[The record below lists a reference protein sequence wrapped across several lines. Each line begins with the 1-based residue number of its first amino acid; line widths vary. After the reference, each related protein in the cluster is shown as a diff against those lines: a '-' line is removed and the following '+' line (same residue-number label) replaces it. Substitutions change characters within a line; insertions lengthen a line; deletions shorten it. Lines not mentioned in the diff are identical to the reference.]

1 MPEIEGLQFNVTG
14 ESTKAQDSLQ
24 ATIDKLEA
32 LSAKLAETKK
42 SVSSLSK
49 SLSGLGQNKGLSS
62 FLSDLKKLTQS
73 RSLSTFTKQLKN
85 MQGEMNGIGQNIGA
99 GIVQGIVSSSA
110 QLSSVAREYIVN
122 PVVEAVR
129 SGFDV
134 HSPSRVMAAIGKFL
148 PAGLAKGI
156 AENTREPVS
165 AMLRVVQQVV
175 TAAETAKAKIDKAL
189 DSGIGGEALYKGSAK
204 TVEGVQSA
212 FAKIKQ
218 AAKEFN
224 RSGYSDSLG
233 STPLQGLHD
242 AFNNLPKTAQSAFA
256 KVKQQI
262 KDFDSSGYKGL
273 GDAPLQ
279 GLHDAFGSL
288 PAVAQTAFA
297 KVKLAE
303 RNFNRSGYTDSLT
316 GTPLQG
322 IHDAYINLPRA
333 AQTAFGKVVAVAKST
348 KAGLGKAIDDGVG
361 GEMLYK
367 GATKAVEGAQVA
379 FAKAKRVS
387 DGFSKGLAKTATS
400 AQSSFTK
407 IRHAARDFSTN
418 LGGYNG
424 LGDAPLQ
431 GLHDAFSKLPKVAQ
445 SAFAKVKQSSRDAL
459 GVTGRGAAALGS
471 RLKSVVVSTQ
481 DGKAGKP
488 QLRDWTRL
496 NALLGKVTANAGKA
510 GAAMH
515 RLAAAPVKKLL
526 SPLDAAQEKLKH
538 LKYAFATVLTYGT
551 IYRVVGLFKTGLTDG
566 LDNLYQYSLITGN
579 QFAASMD
586 RAATSLLFLKNS
598 IAAAA
603 APLVNALAPA
613 LDFVVDKVVT
623 LLNRFNQLV
632 SALSGKTTYTKAVKQ
647 QTKYAEAVK
656 DTSDAEDDAK
666 KKADE
671 LKRSLTSFDEIHALD
686 DNSNKDSSSNKKNDS
701 GTEIPD
707 YGGMFTEEKID
718 GGISDFAKNL
728 KDTINKGDWQSLG
741 KMLADKVNGAI
752 DAIDWQGTG
761 KKFGYG
767 LNGIIQ
773 TSYYFLKYTDFAKIG
788 SRFAQFLDMA
798 LAQVDFSKAGGLL
811 VRKFT
816 SLLDLIGGFLYGL
829 NWGLVTKSITDFWT
843 GFFDEWSA
851 WLDEHDWTDIG
862 EIFQRKLQQAIDNLD
877 FGAIASSFWTAVSKS
892 FRAAVDVNFGFY
904 DKISDELNAIMELF
918 GGAELALGA
927 VLCFSGA
934 NIPLG
939 LALMAFGAKNLIA
952 TAIVN
957 WGSIET
963 PVGKVLSTLQVILSG
978 AALVVGSLL
987 AFSGA
992 NIPLGIALMAAGAVN
1007 IASNA
1012 ALNWDGCS
1020 DKVKT
1025 VISTITGIV
1034 GGALLAIGAIMCFS
1048 GVAMP
1053 IGITLM
1059 AAGAAS
1065 LASSIALDWSK
1076 SAKGVQAAAGTIVSL
1091 AGKMSFAIGAILCFS
1106 GVGIPLGIAL
1116 MAAGIGAT
1124 VLGNSMNSQKG
1135 VDWGALGKKMVEVG
1149 EDVVLGFLKGLGW
1162 FVAHSPLEIAWTYIV
1177 KPLID
1182 AVKKKLGIH
1191 SPSTVFADIG
1201 INTVKGLLNGILDGM
1216 KGIADWVKTNVTD
1229 PIVNKAKEGWEDAK
1243 TSTKTAWRDICDS
1256 VKTKGDEM
1264 SRKAEDAFAK
1274 AARAAKTKMEDMQ
1287 NKVKN
1292 AIDKIKK
1299 FFDVTLGFKGIKLPS
1314 ISVSWDTAS
1323 AVGQALSKLG
1333 MPGVP
1338 NFHVNWNQYAKGGF
1352 PDEGELY
1359 VARENGS
1366 EMIGRMGNKNV
1377 VANNQQIIDGIAR
1390 GVASANSQQNALLRE
1405 QNELLRALLEKD
1417 TGISIGDITNAA
1429 RRQNQRMG
1437 KTVIPVG

>member
-24 ATIDKLEA
+24 STIDKLEA

-62 FLSDLKKLTQS
+62 FLSDLKKLMQS
-73 RSLSTFTKQLKN
+73 RSLSTFTKQLKS

-110 QLSSVAREYIVN
+110 QLSSVAREYIVD

-156 AENTREPVS
+156 VENTREPVS
-165 AMLRVVQQVV
+165 AMLRVVQKVV
-175 TAAETAKAKIDKAL
+175 AAAETAKTKIDKAI
-189 DSGIGGEALYKGSAK
+189 DSGAGGEALYKSATK
-204 TVEGVQSA
+204 TLAGVQSS
-212 FAKIKQ
+212 FAKVKQ
-218 AAKEFN
+218 QIKEFN
-224 RSGYSDSLG
+224 RSGYSDFLG

-242 AFNNLPKTAQSAFA
+242 AFNNLPKA
-256 KVKQQI
+256 
-262 KDFDSSGYKGL
+262 
-273 GDAPLQ
+273 
-279 GLHDAFGSL
+279 
-288 PAVAQTAFA
+288 
-297 KVKLAE
+297 
-303 RNFNRSGYTDSLT
+303 
-316 GTPLQG
+316 
-322 IHDAYINLPRA
+322 
-333 AQTAFGKVVAVAKST
+333 
-348 KAGLGKAIDDGVG
+348 
-361 GEMLYK
+361 
-367 GATKAVEGAQVA
+367 
-379 FAKAKRVS
+379 
-387 DGFSKGLAKTATS
+387 
-400 AQSSFTK
+400 
-407 IRHAARDFSTN
+407 
-418 LGGYNG
+418 
-424 LGDAPLQ
+424 
-431 GLHDAFSKLPKVAQ
+431 AQ

-459 GVTGRGAAALGS
+459 GKTKQGAAAIGA
-471 RLKSVVVSTQ
+471 RLKSAVVSTQ

-510 GAAMH
+510 GAAMR

-526 SPLDAAQEKLKH
+526 SPLGAAQEKLKH
-538 LKYAFATVLTYGT
+538 LKYAFATVITYGT
-551 IYRVVGLFKTGLTDG
+551 IYRVMGLFKTGLTDG

-586 RAATSLLFLKNS
+586 RAATSLLYLKNS
-598 IAAAA
+598 IGAAA
-603 APLVNALAPA
+603 APLINALAPA

-686 DNSNKDSSSNKKNDS
+686 DNSSKDSSSSKKNDS

-718 GGISDFAKNL
+718 GGIADFAKSL
-728 KDTINKGDWQSLG
+728 KDTIAKGDWQGLG
-741 KMLADKVNGAI
+741 KMLADKVNSTI
-752 DAIDWQGTG
+752 DAIDWQGAG

-788 SRFAQFLDMA
+788 NRFAQFLDMA

-862 EIFQRKLQQAIDNLD
+862 EIFQRKLQQAIDNLGMD
-877 FGAIASSFWTAVSKS
+877 DIASSFWRAFNKS
-892 FRAAVDVNFGFY
+892 VDAAVDFNNGFY
-904 DKISDELNAIMELF
+904 ENISQELNGIM
-918 GGAELALGA
+918 
-927 VLCFSGA
+927 
-934 NIPLG
+934 
-939 LALMAFGAKNLIA
+939 IA
-952 TAIVN
+952 
-957 WGSIET
+957 
-963 PVGKVLSTLQVILSG
+963 LSG
-978 AALVVGSLL
+978 AAVGVGAIL

-992 NIPLGIALMAAGAVN
+992 NITLGLAMMAWGGWEGYQAIKANWDSAMIDPVQKVVNTVLGILAPAQMAIGAILAFSGASLPLGIALMAAGAVEL
-1007 IASNA
+1007 ASIA
-1012 ALNWDGCS
+1012 ALNWSGLS
-1020 DKVKT
+1020 SNVKS
-1025 VISTITGIV
+1025 VISTIAAFA
-1034 GGALLAIGAIMCFS
+1034 GGALLAL
-1048 GVAMP
+1048 GVVLTMTGVMLP
-1053 IGITLM
+1053 LGIALI
-1059 AAGAAS
+1059 AAGA
-1065 LASSIALDWSK
+1065 IALVTSVALNWNKVKDGTS
-1076 SAKGVQAAAGTIVSL
+1076 GVLGTILSTASKALLPLGIIL
-1091 AGKMSFAIGAILCFS
+1091 ALTGVALPLGIALIAVGAISLVAQKKLNWDS
-1106 GVGIPLGIAL
+1106 IGDKIKSILGTILGVVSKALLPLGAFLALTGVALPLGIAL
-1116 MAAGIGAT
+1116 MAAG
-1124 VLGNSMNSQKG
+1124 
-1135 VDWGALGKKMVEVG
+1135 
-1149 EDVVLGFLKGLGW
+1149 
-1162 FVAHSPLEIAWTYIV
+1162 
-1177 KPLID
+1177 
-1182 AVKKKLGIH
+1182 AVSL
-1191 SPSTVFADIG
+1191 A
-1201 INTVKGLLNGILDGM
+1201 
-1216 KGIADWVKTNVTD
+1216 
-1229 PIVNKAKEGWEDAK
+1229 KAKKPDWDTMKKNVGSALDNAK
-1243 TSTKTAWRDICDS
+1243 KTADDKLSKLKKAFSDAADAASKAWGDI
-1256 VKTKGDEM
+1256 KL
-1264 SRKAEDAFAK
+1264 
-1274 AARAAKTKMEDMQ
+1274 
-1287 NKVKN
+1287 
-1292 AIDKIKK
+1292 K
-1299 FFDVTLGFKGIKLPS
+1299 FGQIKLPS
-1314 ISVSWDTAS
+1314 IKTIWS
-1323 AVGQALSKLG
+1323 AATGALAQFI
-1333 MPGVP
+1333 PGLP
-1338 NFHVNWNQYAKGGF
+1338 SFSLDWNYYAKGGF
-1352 PDEGELY
+1352 PDVGEMFI
-1359 VARENGS
+1359 ARENGA
-1366 EMIGRMGNKNV
+1366 EMVGRMGNKNA
-1377 VANNQQIIDGIAR
+1377 VANNEQIVEGIAR

>member
-62 FLSDLKKLTQS
+62 FLSDLKKLMQS
-73 RSLSTFTKQLKN
+73 RSLSTFTKQLKS

-156 AENTREPVS
+156 VENTREPVS

-175 TAAETAKAKIDKAL
+175 AAAETAKTKIDKAI
-189 DSGIGGEALYKGSAK
+189 DSGAGGEALYKGATK
-204 TVEGVQSA
+204 TIAGVQSA

-242 AFNNLPKTAQSAFA
+242 TFNNLPKAAQSAFA
-256 KVKQQI
+256 EIKQQI
-262 KDFDSSGYKGL
+262 KDFDASGYKGL

-279 GLHDAFGSL
+279 GLHDAFSKL
-288 PAVAQTAFA
+288 PKVAQAAFD

-303 RNFNRSGYTDSLT
+303 RNFNRGGYTDSLT

-333 AQTAFGKVVAVAKST
+333 AQTAFGKVVSAAKST
-348 KAGLGKAIDDGVG
+348 KTGLSKAIDDGVG

-387 DGFSKGLAKTATS
+387 EGFSKGLAKTATS
-400 AQSSFTK
+400 AQSSFAK
-407 IRHAARDFSTN
+407 IKHAARDFSTN

-431 GLHDAFSKLPKVAQ
+431 GLHDTFSKLPRAAQ
-445 SAFAKVKQSSRDAL
+445 TAFDKVKQAATNTGSALSRTINHAKRQSDLNAAF
-459 GVTGRGAAALGS
+459 GV
-471 RLKSVVVSTQ
+471 K
-481 DGKAGKP
+481 GKDTKP

-510 GAAMH
+510 GAAM
-515 RLAAAPVKKLL
+515 RRMATAPVKKLL

-551 IYRVVGLFKTGLTDG
+551 IYRVMGLFKTGLTDG

-586 RAATSLLFLKNS
+586 RAATSLLYLKNS
-598 IAAAA
+598 IGAAA
-603 APLVNALAPA
+603 APLINALAPA

-623 LLNRFNQLV
+623 LLNRFSQLV

-686 DNSNKDSSSNKKNDS
+686 DNSSKDSSSSKKNDS

-718 GGISDFAKNL
+718 GGIADFAKSL
-728 KDTINKGDWQSLG
+728 KDTIAKGDWQSLG
-741 KMLADKVNGAI
+741 KMLADRVNSTI
-752 DAIDWQGTG
+752 DAIDWQGAG

-788 SRFAQFLDMA
+788 NRFAQFLDMA

-862 EIFQRKLQQAIDNLD
+862 EIFQRKLQQAIDNLGMD
-877 FGAIASSFWTAVSKS
+877 DIASSFWRAFNKS
-892 FRAAVDVNFGFY
+892 VDAAVDFNNGFY
-904 DKISDELNAIMELF
+904 ENISQELNGIMV
-918 GGAELALGA
+918 A
-927 VLCFSGA
+927 
-934 NIPLG
+934 
-939 LALMAFGAKNLIA
+939 
-952 TAIVN
+952 
-957 WGSIET
+957 
-963 PVGKVLSTLQVILSG
+963 LSG
-978 AALVVGSLL
+978 AAVGVGAIL

-992 NIPLGIALMAAGAVN
+992 NITLGLAMMAWGGWEGYQAIKANWDSAMIDPVQKVVNTVLGILAPAQMAIGAILAFSGASLPLGIALMAAGAVEL
-1007 IASNA
+1007 ASIA
-1012 ALNWDGCS
+1012 ALNWSGLS
-1020 DKVKT
+1020 SNVKS
-1025 VISTITGIV
+1025 VISTIAAFA
-1034 GGALLAIGAIMCFS
+1034 GGALLAL
-1048 GVAMP
+1048 GVVLTMTGVMLP
-1053 IGITLM
+1053 LGIALI
-1059 AAGAAS
+1059 AAGA
-1065 LASSIALDWSK
+1065 IALVTSVALNWNKVKDGTS
-1076 SAKGVQAAAGTIVSL
+1076 GVLGTILSTASKALLPLGIIL
-1091 AGKMSFAIGAILCFS
+1091 ALTGVALPLGIALIAVGAISLVAQKKLNWDS
-1106 GVGIPLGIAL
+1106 IGDKIKSILGTILGVVSKALLPLGAFLALTGVALPLGIAL
-1116 MAAGIGAT
+1116 MAAG
-1124 VLGNSMNSQKG
+1124 
-1135 VDWGALGKKMVEVG
+1135 
-1149 EDVVLGFLKGLGW
+1149 
-1162 FVAHSPLEIAWTYIV
+1162 
-1177 KPLID
+1177 
-1182 AVKKKLGIH
+1182 AVSL
-1191 SPSTVFADIG
+1191 A
-1201 INTVKGLLNGILDGM
+1201 
-1216 KGIADWVKTNVTD
+1216 
-1229 PIVNKAKEGWEDAK
+1229 KAKKPDWDTMKKNVGSALDNAK
-1243 TSTKTAWRDICDS
+1243 KTADDKLSKLKKAFSDAADAASKAWGDI
-1256 VKTKGDEM
+1256 KL
-1264 SRKAEDAFAK
+1264 
-1274 AARAAKTKMEDMQ
+1274 
-1287 NKVKN
+1287 
-1292 AIDKIKK
+1292 K
-1299 FFDVTLGFKGIKLPS
+1299 FGQIKLPS
-1314 ISVSWDTAS
+1314 IKTIWS
-1323 AVGQALSKLG
+1323 AATGALAQFI
-1333 MPGVP
+1333 PGLP
-1338 NFHVNWNQYAKGGF
+1338 SFSLDWNYYAKGGF
-1352 PDEGELY
+1352 PDVGEMFI
-1359 VARENGS
+1359 ARENGA
-1366 EMIGRMGNKNV
+1366 EMVGRMGNKNA
-1377 VANNQQIIDGIAR
+1377 VANNEQIVEGIAR

>member
-73 RSLSTFTKQLKN
+73 RSLGTFTKQLKN
-85 MQGEMNGIGQNIGA
+85 MQHEMNGIGQNIGA

-148 PAGLAKGI
+148 SEGLAKGI
-156 AENTREPVS
+156 TSAATAPVRAMQSVVSKVS
-165 AMLRVVQQVV
+165 A
-175 TAAETAKAKIDKAL
+175 AAKGAVDK
-189 DSGIGGEALYKGSAK
+189 GVGGEALYRGCSGVAKAASGVKNRLSSALN
-204 TVEGVQSA
+204 GGA
-212 FAKIKQ
+212 
-218 AAKEFN
+218 
-224 RSGYSDSLG
+224 YSDRLG
-233 STPLQGLHD
+233 G
-242 AFNNLPKTAQSAFA
+242 A
-256 KVKQQI
+256 
-262 KDFDSSGYKGL
+262 
-273 GDAPLQ
+273 
-279 GLHDAFGSL
+279 
-288 PAVAQTAFA
+288 
-297 KVKLAE
+297 
-303 RNFNRSGYTDSLT
+303 
-316 GTPLQG
+316 PLQG
-322 IHDAYINLPRA
+322 IHNA
-333 AQTAFGKVVAVAKST
+333 ADTV
-348 KAGLGKAIDDGVG
+348 
-361 GEMLYK
+361 
-367 GATKAVEGAQVA
+367 
-379 FAKAKRVS
+379 
-387 DGFSKGLAKTATS
+387 LAKTASGVKALPGIFGS
-400 AQSSFTK
+400 AKSAISSS
-407 IRHAARDFSTN
+407 A
-418 LGGYNG
+418 
-424 LGDAPLQ
+424 
-431 GLHDAFSKLPKVAQ
+431 KLVAQ
-445 SAFAKVKQSSRDAL
+445 HVQEQK
-459 GVTGRGAAALGS
+459 G
-471 RLKSVVVSTQ
+471 
-481 DGKAGKP
+481 
-488 QLRDWTRL
+488 L
-496 NALLGKVTANAGKA
+496 NIHLGKTKTLLNGVGTGAKQTAAFMG
-510 GAAMH
+510 
-515 RLAAAPVKKLL
+515 RLASAPIKKLL
-526 SPLDAAQEKLKH
+526 SPLSAMQDKLKH
-538 LKYAFATVLTYGT
+538 IKYALLTVVTYGS
-551 IYRVVGLFKTGLTDG
+551 IYRIISLFKTGLTDG

-586 RAATSLLFLKNS
+586 RAATSLLYLKNS

-686 DNSNKDSSSNKKNDS
+686 DNSSKDSSSGKKNDS

-741 KMLADKVNGAI
+741 KMLADKVNSAI
-752 DAIDWQGTG
+752 DAIDWQGAG

-788 SRFAQFLDMA
+788 NRFAQFLDMA

-862 EIFQRKLQQAIDNLD
+862 EIFQRKLQQAIDNLGMD
-877 FGAIASSFWTAVSKS
+877 DIASSFWRAFNKS
-892 FRAAVDVNFGFY
+892 VDAAVDFNNGFY
-904 DKISDELNAIMELF
+904 ENISQELNGIM
-918 GGAELALGA
+918 
-927 VLCFSGA
+927 
-934 NIPLG
+934 
-939 LALMAFGAKNLIA
+939 IA
-952 TAIVN
+952 
-957 WGSIET
+957 
-963 PVGKVLSTLQVILSG
+963 LSG
-978 AALVVGSLL
+978 AAVGVGAIL

-992 NIPLGIALMAAGAVN
+992 NITLGLAMMAWGGWEGYQAIKANWDSAMIDPVQKVVNTVLGILAPAQMAIGAILAFSGASLPLGIALMAAGAVEL
-1007 IASNA
+1007 ASIA
-1012 ALNWDGCS
+1012 ALNWSGLS
-1020 DKVKT
+1020 SNVKS
-1025 VISTITGIV
+1025 VISTIAAFA
-1034 GGALLAIGAIMCFS
+1034 GGALLAL
-1048 GVAMP
+1048 GVVLTM
-1053 IGITLM
+1053 T
-1059 AAGAAS
+1059 
-1065 LASSIALDWSK
+1065 
-1076 SAKGVQAAAGTIVSL
+1076 GVML
-1091 AGKMSFAIGAILCFS
+1091 
-1106 GVGIPLGIAL
+1106 PLGIAL
-1116 MAAGIGAT
+1116 MAAGAI
-1124 VLGNSMNSQKG
+1124 
-1135 VDWGALGKKMVEVG
+1135 ALVTS
-1149 EDVVLGFLKGLGW
+1149 
-1162 FVAHSPLEIAWTYIV
+1162 VA
-1177 KPLID
+1177 
-1182 AVKKKLGIH
+1182 
-1191 SPSTVFADIG
+1191 
-1201 INTVKGLLNGILDGM
+1201 LN
-1216 KGIADWVKTNVTD
+1216 W
-1229 PIVNKAKEGWEDAK
+1229 
-1243 TSTKTAWRDICDS
+1243 
-1256 VKTKGDEM
+1256 
-1264 SRKAEDAFAK
+1264 
-1274 AARAAKTKMEDMQ
+1274 
-1287 NKVKN
+1287 NKVKDGTSGVLGTILSTASKALLPLGIILALTGVALPLGIALIAVG
-1292 AIDKIKK
+1292 AISLVAQKKLNWDSIGDKIKSILGTILGVVSKALLPLGAFLALTGVALPLGIALMAAGAVSLAKAKKPDWDTMKKNVGSALDNAKKTADDKLSKLKKAFSDAADAASKAWGDIKLK
-1299 FFDVTLGFKGIKLPS
+1299 FGQIKLPS
-1314 ISVSWDTAS
+1314 IKTIWS
-1323 AVGQALSKLG
+1323 AATGALAQFI
-1333 MPGVP
+1333 PGLP
-1338 NFHVNWNQYAKGGF
+1338 SFSLDWNYYAKGGF
-1352 PDEGELY
+1352 PDVGEMFI
-1359 VARENGS
+1359 ARENGS

>member
-14 ESTKAQDSLQ
+14 ESTKAQNSLQ

-73 RSLSTFTKQLKN
+73 RSLSTFTKQLKS

-110 QLSSVAREYIVN
+110 QLSSVAREYIVD

-156 AENTREPVS
+156 VENTREPVS

-175 TAAETAKAKIDKAL
+175 AAAETAKAKIDKAI
-189 DSGIGGEALYKGSAK
+189 DSGAGGEALYKGATK
-204 TVEGVQSA
+204 TIAGVQSA

-242 AFNNLPKTAQSAFA
+242 AF
-256 KVKQQI
+256 
-262 KDFDSSGYKGL
+262 
-273 GDAPLQ
+273 
-279 GLHDAFGSL
+279 
-288 PAVAQTAFA
+288 
-297 KVKLAE
+297 
-303 RNFNRSGYTDSLT
+303 
-316 GTPLQG
+316 
-322 IHDAYINLPRA
+322 
-333 AQTAFGKVVAVAKST
+333 
-348 KAGLGKAIDDGVG
+348 
-361 GEMLYK
+361 
-367 GATKAVEGAQVA
+367 
-379 FAKAKRVS
+379 
-387 DGFSKGLAKTATS
+387 
-400 AQSSFTK
+400 
-407 IRHAARDFSTN
+407 
-418 LGGYNG
+418 
-424 LGDAPLQ
+424 
-431 GLHDAFSKLPKVAQ
+431 SKLPKVAQ
-445 SAFAKVKQSSRDAL
+445 AAFDKVKLAATNTGSALSRTINHAKRQSDLNAAF
-459 GVTGRGAAALGS
+459 GV
-471 RLKSVVVSTQ
+471 K
-481 DGKAGKP
+481 GKDTKP

-510 GAAMH
+510 GAAMR
-515 RLAAAPVKKLL
+515 RLATAPVKKLL
-526 SPLDAAQEKLKH
+526 SPLDSAQEKLKH
-538 LKYAFATVLTYGT
+538 LKYAFATVITYGT
-551 IYRVVGLFKTGLTDG
+551 IYRVMGLFKTGLTDG

-586 RAATSLLFLKNS
+586 RAATSLLYLKNS

-603 APLVNALAPA
+603 APLINALAPA

-686 DNSNKDSSSNKKNDS
+686 DNSSKDSSSSKKNPS

-718 GGISDFAKNL
+718 GGIADFAKSL
-728 KDTINKGDWQSLG
+728 KDTIAKGDWQSLG
-741 KMLADKVNGAI
+741 KMLADKVNSTI
-752 DAIDWQGTG
+752 DAIDWQGAG

-773 TSYYFLKYTDFAKIG
+773 TAYYFLKYTDFVKIG
-788 SRFAQFLDMA
+788 NRFAQFLNAA
-798 LAQVDFSKAGGLL
+798 LGQVDFSIAGALM

-816 SLLDLIGGFLYGL
+816 SLLDLIGGFLGEL
-829 NWGLVTKSITDFWT
+829 DWGLVTKSISDFWIGYFNEITSWLDQYDWNQIGKIFAQKLHDAIVNMDVSGIANAIRQAFST
-843 GFFDEWSA
+843 GIKSALDFASGFDEIATKYDQLGDHSLKMA
-851 WLDEHDWTDIG
+851 ENVV
-862 EIFQRKLQQAIDNLD
+862 KA
-877 FGAIASSFWTAVSKS
+877 FGMIAGAMVVIKTIKTVTSILSPV
-892 FRAAVDVNFGFY
+892 
-904 DKISDELNAIMELF
+904 ISM
-918 GGAELALGA
+918 LGA
-927 VLCFSGA
+927 VPGLITTIVGA
-934 NIPLG
+934 VNPVTITITAV
-939 LALMAFGAKNLIA
+939 ALILTDLWRTSEGFRN
-952 TAIVN
+952 TV
-957 WGSIET
+957 IE
-963 PVGKVLSTLQVILSG
+963 VGKVLGSSIMDCLADLKDHFAWLLPKLQNLYEHVKPL
-978 AALVVGSLL
+978 LDLL
-987 AFSGA
+987 AR
-992 NIPLGIALMAAGAVN
+992 LAV
-1007 IASNA
+1007 
-1012 ALNWDGCS
+1012 
-1020 DKVKT
+1020 
-1025 VISTITGIV
+1025 IV
-1034 GGALLAIGAIMCFS
+1034 GGTLLNAGIHFITGFLDIAIDVLGLLADAICGVIDWFSGLGSTISQLPKMASDGFGKFKDIWANQIENVKKSWSDGWKNIKTSTSDTLNSLKDTAAKKLSEMAANAAAKFEDIYRSAKDKFS
-1048 GVAMP
+1048 GVRD
-1053 IGITLM
+1053 T
-1059 AAGAAS
+1059 AS
-1065 LASSIALDWSK
+1065 DMFGK
-1076 SAKGVQAAAGTIVSL
+1076 AK
-1091 AGKMSFAIGAILCFS
+1091 
-1106 GVGIPLGIAL
+1106 
-1116 MAAGIGAT
+1116 
-1124 VLGNSMNSQKG
+1124 
-1135 VDWGALGKKMVEVG
+1135 
-1149 EDVVLGFLKGLGW
+1149 
-1162 FVAHSPLEIAWTYIV
+1162 
-1177 KPLID
+1177 D
-1182 AVKKKLGIH
+1182 AV
-1191 SPSTVFADIG
+1191 
-1201 INTVKGLLNGILDGM
+1201 
-1216 KGIADWVKTNVTD
+1216 
-1229 PIVNKAKEGWEDAK
+1229 
-1243 TSTKTAWRDICDS
+1243 
-1256 VKTKGDEM
+1256 
-1264 SRKAEDAFAK
+1264 SRKL
-1274 AARAAKTKMEDMQ
+1274 EDM
-1287 NKVKN
+1287 KN
-1292 AIDKIKK
+1292 SVRSAIDKIKK
-1299 FFDVTLGFKGIKLPS
+1299 FFAVTIGFNGIKLPS

-1359 VARENGS
+1359 IARENGS

-1377 VANNQQIIDGIAR
+1377 VANNQQIIDGITR

>member
-85 MQGEMNGIGQNIGA
+85 MQHEMNDIGQNIGA

-129 SGFDV
+129 HGFDV

-175 TAAETAKAKIDKAL
+175 AAAETAKAKIDKAL

-242 AFNNLPKTAQSAFA
+242 AFNNLPKAAQSAFA
-256 KVKQQI
+256 KVKQAATNTGSELSRTINHAKRQS
-262 KDFDSSGYKGL
+262 DL
-273 GDAPLQ
+273 NA
-279 GLHDAFGSL
+279 AFG
-288 PAVAQTAFA
+288 
-297 KVKLAE
+297 VK
-303 RNFNRSGYTDSLT
+303 
-316 GTPLQG
+316 
-322 IHDAYINLPRA
+322 
-333 AQTAFGKVVAVAKST
+333 GKDT
-348 KAGLGKAIDDGVG
+348 
-361 GEMLYK
+361 
-367 GATKAVEGAQVA
+367 
-379 FAKAKRVS
+379 
-387 DGFSKGLAKTATS
+387 
-400 AQSSFTK
+400 
-407 IRHAARDFSTN
+407 
-418 LGGYNG
+418 
-424 LGDAPLQ
+424 
-431 GLHDAFSKLPKVAQ
+431 
-445 SAFAKVKQSSRDAL
+445 
-459 GVTGRGAAALGS
+459 
-471 RLKSVVVSTQ
+471 
-481 DGKAGKP
+481 KP
-488 QLRDWTRL
+488 QLREWARL

-510 GAAMH
+510 GTAMH

-551 IYRVVGLFKTGLTDG
+551 IYRVMGLFKTGLTDG

-586 RAATSLLFLKNS
+586 RAATSLLYLKNS

-686 DNSNKDSSSNKKNDS
+686 DNSSKDSSSSKKNDS

-741 KMLADKVNGAI
+741 KMLADKVNSAI
-752 DAIDWQGTG
+752 DAIDWQGAG

-788 SRFAQFLDMA
+788 NRFAQFLDMA

-811 VRKFT
+811 IRKFT

-843 GFFDEWSA
+843 GFFGEWSA

-862 EIFQRKLQQAIDNLD
+862 DVFQRKLQQAIDNLGMD
-877 FGAIASSFWTAVSKS
+877 DIASSFWRAFSKS
-892 FRAAVDVNFGFY
+892 VDAAVDFNNGFY
-904 DKISDELNAIMELF
+904 ENISQELNGIMVALSGAAVGVGAI
-918 GGAELALGA
+918 LA
-927 VLCFSGA
+927 FSGA

-939 LALMAFGAKNLIA
+939 LAMMAWGGWEGYQAIKANWDSAMIDPVQKVVNTILGILAPAQMVIGAI
-952 TAIVN
+952 
-957 WGSIET
+957 
-963 PVGKVLSTLQVILSG
+963 
-978 AALVVGSLL
+978 L

-992 NIPLGIALMAAGAVN
+992 SLPLGVALMAAGAVEL
-1007 IASNA
+1007 AA
-1012 ALNWDGCS
+1012 TVALNWDS
-1020 DKVKT
+1020 LPNKVKA
-1025 VISTITGIV
+1025 VIGGLASFA
-1034 GGALLAIGAIMCFS
+1034 GGALLGLGIILAATGVALPVGVALIAAGAVSLATAVALNWGTMTKGVSGVLGMILGIASKAIIPIGVILAFS
-1048 GVAMP
+1048 GVATP
-1053 IGITLM
+1053 LGIALI
-1059 AAGAAS
+1059 AAGAVTWA
-1065 LASSIALDWSK
+1065 AQKKVDWDCVGDKIKKIFSTIFSFLK
-1076 SAKGVQAAAGTIVSL
+1076 TTAFMTIGV
-1091 AGKMSFAIGAILCFS
+1091 MLCLS
-1106 GVGIPLGIAL
+1106 GVGIPLGLAL
-1116 MAAGIGAT
+1116 IKKGADSWIS
-1124 VLGNSMNSQKG
+1124 GKDPDWDCMNRN
-1135 VDWGALGKKMVEVG
+1135 VGKSL
-1149 EDVVLGFLKGLGW
+1149 D
-1162 FVAHSPLEIAWTYIV
+1162 
-1177 KPLID
+1177 
-1182 AVKKKLGIH
+1182 
-1191 SPSTVFADIG
+1191 
-1201 INTVKGLLNGILDGM
+1201 NTN
-1216 KGIADWVKTNVTD
+1216 
-1229 PIVNKAKEGWEDAK
+1229 
-1243 TSTKTAWRDICDS
+1243 KTADS
-1256 VKTKGDEM
+1256 KMTKLMKTISG
-1264 SRKAEDAFAK
+1264 
-1274 AARAAKTKMEDMQ
+1274 
-1287 NKVKN
+1287 

>member
-32 LSAKLAETKK
+32 LSAKLAEAKK

-62 FLSDLKKLTQS
+62 FLSDLKKLMQS
-73 RSLSTFTKQLKN
+73 RSLSTFTKQLKS

-110 QLSSVAREYIVN
+110 QLSSVAREYIVD

-156 AENTREPVS
+156 VENTREPVS
-165 AMLRVVQQVV
+165 AMLRVVQKVV
-175 TAAETAKAKIDKAL
+175 AAAETAKTKIDKAI
-189 DSGIGGEALYKGSAK
+189 DSGAGGEALYKGATK
-204 TVEGVQSA
+204 TLAGVQSS

-218 AAKEFN
+218 QIKEFN
-224 RSGYSDSLG
+224 RSGYSDFLG

-242 AFNNLPKTAQSAFA
+242 AFNNLPKAAQSAFA
-256 KVKQQI
+256 KIKQQI
-262 KDFDSSGYKGL
+262 KDFDASGYKGL

-279 GLHDAFGSL
+279 GLHDAFSKL
-288 PAVAQTAFA
+288 PKVAQAAFD

-303 RNFNRSGYTDSLT
+303 RNFNRGGYTDSLT

-333 AQTAFGKVVAVAKST
+333 AQTAFGKVVSVAKST
-348 KAGLGKAIDDGVG
+348 KTGLSKAIDDGVG

-367 GATKAVEGAQVA
+367 GATKAVEGAQLA

-400 AQSSFTK
+400 AQSSFAK
-407 IRHAARDFSTN
+407 IKHAARDFSTN

-431 GLHDAFSKLPKVAQ
+431 GLHDTFSKLPRAAQ
-445 SAFAKVKQSSRDAL
+445 TAFDKVKQAATNTGSALSRTINHDKRQSDLNAAF
-459 GVTGRGAAALGS
+459 GV
-471 RLKSVVVSTQ
+471 K
-481 DGKAGKP
+481 GKDTKP

-510 GAAMH
+510 GAAMR

-526 SPLDAAQEKLKH
+526 SPLGAAQEKLKH
-538 LKYAFATVLTYGT
+538 LKYAFATVITYGT
-551 IYRVVGLFKTGLTDG
+551 IYRVMGLFKTGLTDG

-586 RAATSLLFLKNS
+586 RAATSLLYLKNS
-598 IAAAA
+598 IGAAA
-603 APLVNALAPA
+603 APLINALAPA

-686 DNSNKDSSSNKKNDS
+686 DNSSKDSSSSKKNDS

-718 GGISDFAKNL
+718 GGIADFAKSL
-728 KDTINKGDWQSLG
+728 KDTIAKGDWQGLG
-741 KMLADKVNGAI
+741 KMLADKVNSTI
-752 DAIDWQGTG
+752 DAIDWQGAG

-788 SRFAQFLDMA
+788 NRFAQFLDMA

-862 EIFQRKLQQAIDNLD
+862 EIFQRKLQQAIDNLGMD
-877 FGAIASSFWTAVSKS
+877 DIASSFWRAFNKS
-892 FRAAVDVNFGFY
+892 VDAAVDFNNGFY
-904 DKISDELNAIMELF
+904 ENISQELNGIM
-918 GGAELALGA
+918 
-927 VLCFSGA
+927 
-934 NIPLG
+934 
-939 LALMAFGAKNLIA
+939 IA
-952 TAIVN
+952 
-957 WGSIET
+957 
-963 PVGKVLSTLQVILSG
+963 LSG
-978 AALVVGSLL
+978 AAVGVGAIL

-992 NIPLGIALMAAGAVN
+992 NITLGLAMMAWGGWEGYQAIKANWDSAMIDPVQKVVNTVLGILAPAQMAIGAILAFSGASLPLGIALMAAGAVEL
-1007 IASNA
+1007 ASIA
-1012 ALNWDGCS
+1012 ALNWSGLS
-1020 DKVKT
+1020 SNVKS
-1025 VISTITGIV
+1025 VISTIAAFA
-1034 GGALLAIGAIMCFS
+1034 GGALLAL
-1048 GVAMP
+1048 GVVLTMTGVMLP
-1053 IGITLM
+1053 LGIALI
-1059 AAGAAS
+1059 AAGA
-1065 LASSIALDWSK
+1065 IALVTSVALNWNKVKDGTS
-1076 SAKGVQAAAGTIVSL
+1076 GVLGTILSTASKALLPLGIIL
-1091 AGKMSFAIGAILCFS
+1091 ALTGVALPLGIALIAVGAISLVAQKKLNWDS
-1106 GVGIPLGIAL
+1106 IGDKIKSILGTILGVVSKALLPLGAFLALTGVALPLGIAL
-1116 MAAGIGAT
+1116 MAAG
-1124 VLGNSMNSQKG
+1124 
-1135 VDWGALGKKMVEVG
+1135 
-1149 EDVVLGFLKGLGW
+1149 
-1162 FVAHSPLEIAWTYIV
+1162 
-1177 KPLID
+1177 
-1182 AVKKKLGIH
+1182 AVSL
-1191 SPSTVFADIG
+1191 A
-1201 INTVKGLLNGILDGM
+1201 
-1216 KGIADWVKTNVTD
+1216 
-1229 PIVNKAKEGWEDAK
+1229 KAKKPDWDTMKKNVGSALDNAK
-1243 TSTKTAWRDICDS
+1243 KTADDKLSKLKKAFSDAADAASKAWGDI
-1256 VKTKGDEM
+1256 KL
-1264 SRKAEDAFAK
+1264 
-1274 AARAAKTKMEDMQ
+1274 
-1287 NKVKN
+1287 
-1292 AIDKIKK
+1292 K
-1299 FFDVTLGFKGIKLPS
+1299 FGQIKLPS
-1314 ISVSWDTAS
+1314 IKTIWS
-1323 AVGQALSKLG
+1323 AATGALAQFI
-1333 MPGVP
+1333 PGLP
-1338 NFHVNWNQYAKGGF
+1338 SFSLDWNYYAKGGF
-1352 PDEGELY
+1352 PDVGEMFI
-1359 VARENGS
+1359 ARENGA
-1366 EMIGRMGNKNV
+1366 EMVGRMGNKNA
-1377 VANNQQIIDGIAR
+1377 VANNEQIVEGIAR

>member
-73 RSLSTFTKQLKN
+73 RSLSTFTKQLKS
-85 MQGEMNGIGQNIGA
+85 MQHEMNGIGQNIGA

-156 AENTREPVS
+156 VENTREPVS

-175 TAAETAKAKIDKAL
+175 AAAETAKAKIDKAL
-189 DSGIGGEALYKGSAK
+189 DSGAGGEALYKSATK
-204 TVEGVQSA
+204 TIAGVQSA
-212 FAKIKQ
+212 FAKVKQ
-218 AAKEFN
+218 QIKEFN

-242 AFNNLPKTAQSAFA
+242 TFSK
-256 KVKQQI
+256 I
-262 KDFDSSGYKGL
+262 
-273 GDAPLQ
+273 
-279 GLHDAFGSL
+279 
-288 PAVAQTAFA
+288 
-297 KVKLAE
+297 
-303 RNFNRSGYTDSLT
+303 
-316 GTPLQG
+316 
-322 IHDAYINLPRA
+322 PRA
-333 AQTAFGKVVAVAKST
+333 AQTAFGKVKQA
-348 KAGLGKAIDDGVG
+348 
-361 GEMLYK
+361 
-367 GATKAVEGAQVA
+367 ATNTGSALSRTTNH
-379 FAKAKRVS
+379 AKRQS
-387 DGFSKGLAKTATS
+387 DLNAAFGAKGK
-400 AQSSFTK
+400 
-407 IRHAARDFSTN
+407 
-418 LGGYNG
+418 
-424 LGDAPLQ
+424 DA
-431 GLHDAFSKLPKVAQ
+431 
-445 SAFAKVKQSSRDAL
+445 
-459 GVTGRGAAALGS
+459 
-471 RLKSVVVSTQ
+471 
-481 DGKAGKP
+481 KP

-510 GAAMH
+510 GAAMC
-515 RLAAAPVKKLL
+515 RLAAAPVKRLL

-551 IYRVVGLFKTGLTDG
+551 IYRVMGLFKTGLTDG

-586 RAATSLLFLKNS
+586 RAATSLQYLKNS

-603 APLVNALAPA
+603 APLINALAPA

-686 DNSNKDSSSNKKNDS
+686 DNSSKDSSSNKKNPS

-741 KMLADKVNGAI
+741 KMLADKVNSTI
-752 DAIDWQGTG
+752 DAIDWPGAG

-773 TSYYFLKYTDFAKIG
+773 TAYYFLKYTDFVKIG
-788 SRFAQFLDMA
+788 NRFAQFLNAA
-798 LAQVDFSKAGGLL
+798 LGQVDFSIAGALM

-816 SLLDLIGGFLYGL
+816 ALLDLLGGFLGEL
-829 NWGLVTKSITDFWT
+829 DWGLVTKSISDFWIGYFNEITSWLDQYDWNQIGKIFAQKLHDAIVNMDVSGIANAIRQAFST
-843 GFFDEWSA
+843 GIKSALDFASGFDEIA
-851 WLDEHDWTDIG
+851 TKYDQLGDHALKMAENVV
-862 EIFQRKLQQAIDNLD
+862 KA
-877 FGAIASSFWTAVSKS
+877 FGMIAGAMVVIKTIKTVTSILSPV
-892 FRAAVDVNFGFY
+892 
-904 DKISDELNAIMELF
+904 ISM
-918 GGAELALGA
+918 LGA
-927 VLCFSGA
+927 VPGLITTIVGA
-934 NIPLG
+934 VNPVTITITAV
-939 LALMAFGAKNLIA
+939 ALILTDLWRTSEGFRN
-952 TAIVN
+952 TV
-957 WGSIET
+957 IE
-963 PVGKVLSTLQVILSG
+963 VGKVLGSSIMDCLADLKDHFAWLLPKLQNLYEHVKPL
-978 AALVVGSLL
+978 LDLL
-987 AFSGA
+987 AR
-992 NIPLGIALMAAGAVN
+992 LAV
-1007 IASNA
+1007 
-1012 ALNWDGCS
+1012 
-1020 DKVKT
+1020 
-1025 VISTITGIV
+1025 IV
-1034 GGALLAIGAIMCFS
+1034 GGTLLNAGIHFITGFLDIAIDVLGLLADAICGVIDWFSGLGSTISQLPKMASDGFGKFKDIWANQIEYVKKSWSDGWKNIKTSTSDTLNSLKDTAAKKLSEMAANAAAKFGDIYRSAKDKFS
-1048 GVAMP
+1048 GVRD
-1053 IGITLM
+1053 T
-1059 AAGAAS
+1059 AS
-1065 LASSIALDWSK
+1065 DMFGK
-1076 SAKGVQAAAGTIVSL
+1076 AK
-1091 AGKMSFAIGAILCFS
+1091 
-1106 GVGIPLGIAL
+1106 
-1116 MAAGIGAT
+1116 
-1124 VLGNSMNSQKG
+1124 
-1135 VDWGALGKKMVEVG
+1135 
-1149 EDVVLGFLKGLGW
+1149 
-1162 FVAHSPLEIAWTYIV
+1162 
-1177 KPLID
+1177 D
-1182 AVKKKLGIH
+1182 AV
-1191 SPSTVFADIG
+1191 
-1201 INTVKGLLNGILDGM
+1201 
-1216 KGIADWVKTNVTD
+1216 
-1229 PIVNKAKEGWEDAK
+1229 
-1243 TSTKTAWRDICDS
+1243 
-1256 VKTKGDEM
+1256 
-1264 SRKAEDAFAK
+1264 SRKL
-1274 AARAAKTKMEDMQ
+1274 EDM
-1287 NKVKN
+1287 KN
-1292 AIDKIKK
+1292 AVRSAIDKIKN
-1299 FFDVTLGFKGIKLPS
+1299 FFNITLGFKGIKLPS

-1359 VARENGS
+1359 IARENGS

-1377 VANNQQIIDGIAR
+1377 VANNQQIIDGITR

>member
-24 ATIDKLEA
+24 STIDKLEA

-62 FLSDLKKLTQS
+62 FLSDLKKLMQS
-73 RSLSTFTKQLKN
+73 RSLSTFTKQLKS

-110 QLSSVAREYIVN
+110 QLSSVAREYIVD

-156 AENTREPVS
+156 VENTREPVS
-165 AMLRVVQQVV
+165 AMLRVVQKVV
-175 TAAETAKAKIDKAL
+175 AAAETAKTKIDKAI
-189 DSGIGGEALYKGSAK
+189 DSGAGGEALYKGATK
-204 TVEGVQSA
+204 TLAGVQSS

-218 AAKEFN
+218 QIKEFN
-224 RSGYSDSLG
+224 RSGYSDFLG

-242 AFNNLPKTAQSAFA
+242 AFNNLPKAAQSAFA
-256 KVKQQI
+256 KIKQQI
-262 KDFDSSGYKGL
+262 KDFDASGYKGL

-279 GLHDAFGSL
+279 GLHDAFSKL
-288 PAVAQTAFA
+288 PKVAQAAFD

-303 RNFNRSGYTDSLT
+303 RNFNRGGYTDSLT

-333 AQTAFGKVVAVAKST
+333 AQTAFGKVVSVAKST
-348 KAGLGKAIDDGVG
+348 KTGLSKAIDDGVG

-367 GATKAVEGAQVA
+367 GATKAVEGAQLA

-400 AQSSFTK
+400 AQSSFAK
-407 IRHAARDFSTN
+407 IKHAARDFSTN

-431 GLHDAFSKLPKVAQ
+431 GLHDTFSKLPRAAQ
-445 SAFAKVKQSSRDAL
+445 TAFDKVKQAATNTGSALSRTINHAKRQSDLNAAF
-459 GVTGRGAAALGS
+459 GV
-471 RLKSVVVSTQ
+471 K
-481 DGKAGKP
+481 GKDTKP

-510 GAAMH
+510 GAAMR

-526 SPLDAAQEKLKH
+526 SPLGAAQEKLKH
-538 LKYAFATVLTYGT
+538 LKYAFATVITYGT
-551 IYRVVGLFKTGLTDG
+551 IYRVMGLFKTGLTDG

-586 RAATSLLFLKNS
+586 RAATSLLYLKNS
-598 IAAAA
+598 IGAAA
-603 APLVNALAPA
+603 APLINALAPA

-686 DNSNKDSSSNKKNDS
+686 DNSSKDSSSSKKNDS

-718 GGISDFAKNL
+718 GGIADFAKSL
-728 KDTINKGDWQSLG
+728 KDTIAKGDWQGLG
-741 KMLADKVNGAI
+741 KMLADKVNSTI
-752 DAIDWQGTG
+752 DAIDWQGAG

-788 SRFAQFLDMA
+788 NRFAQFLDMA

-862 EIFQRKLQQAIDNLD
+862 EIFQRKLQQAIDNLGMD
-877 FGAIASSFWTAVSKS
+877 DIASSFWRAFNKS
-892 FRAAVDVNFGFY
+892 VDAAVDFNNGFY
-904 DKISDELNAIMELF
+904 ENISQELNGIM
-918 GGAELALGA
+918 
-927 VLCFSGA
+927 
-934 NIPLG
+934 
-939 LALMAFGAKNLIA
+939 IA
-952 TAIVN
+952 
-957 WGSIET
+957 
-963 PVGKVLSTLQVILSG
+963 LSG
-978 AALVVGSLL
+978 AAVGVGAIL

-992 NIPLGIALMAAGAVN
+992 NITLGLAMMAWGGWEGYQAIKANWDSAMIDPVQKVVNTVLGILAPAQMAIGAILAFSGASLPLGIALMAAGAVEL
-1007 IASNA
+1007 ASIA
-1012 ALNWDGCS
+1012 ALNWSGLS
-1020 DKVKT
+1020 SNVKS
-1025 VISTITGIV
+1025 VISTIAAFA
-1034 GGALLAIGAIMCFS
+1034 GGALLAL
-1048 GVAMP
+1048 GVVLTMTGVMLP
-1053 IGITLM
+1053 LGIALI
-1059 AAGAAS
+1059 AAGA
-1065 LASSIALDWSK
+1065 IALVTSVALNWNKVKDGTS
-1076 SAKGVQAAAGTIVSL
+1076 GVLGTILSTASKALLPLGIIL
-1091 AGKMSFAIGAILCFS
+1091 ALTGVALPLGIALIAVGAISLVAQKKLNWDS
-1106 GVGIPLGIAL
+1106 IGDKIKSILGTILGVVSKALLPLGAFLALTGVALPLGIAL
-1116 MAAGIGAT
+1116 MAAG
-1124 VLGNSMNSQKG
+1124 
-1135 VDWGALGKKMVEVG
+1135 
-1149 EDVVLGFLKGLGW
+1149 
-1162 FVAHSPLEIAWTYIV
+1162 
-1177 KPLID
+1177 
-1182 AVKKKLGIH
+1182 AVSL
-1191 SPSTVFADIG
+1191 A
-1201 INTVKGLLNGILDGM
+1201 
-1216 KGIADWVKTNVTD
+1216 
-1229 PIVNKAKEGWEDAK
+1229 KAKKPDWDTMKKNVGSALDNAK
-1243 TSTKTAWRDICDS
+1243 KTADDKLSKLKKAFSDAADAASKAWGDI
-1256 VKTKGDEM
+1256 KL
-1264 SRKAEDAFAK
+1264 
-1274 AARAAKTKMEDMQ
+1274 
-1287 NKVKN
+1287 
-1292 AIDKIKK
+1292 K
-1299 FFDVTLGFKGIKLPS
+1299 FGQIKLPS
-1314 ISVSWDTAS
+1314 IKTIWS
-1323 AVGQALSKLG
+1323 AATGALAQFI
-1333 MPGVP
+1333 PGLP
-1338 NFHVNWNQYAKGGF
+1338 SFSLDWNYYAKGGF
-1352 PDEGELY
+1352 PDVGEMFI
-1359 VARENGS
+1359 ARENGA
-1366 EMIGRMGNKNV
+1366 EMVGRMGNKNAV
-1377 VANNQQIIDGIAR
+1377 TNNEQIVEGIAR

>member
-73 RSLSTFTKQLKN
+73 RSLSTFTKQLKS

-156 AENTREPVS
+156 VENTREPVS
-165 AMLRVVQQVV
+165 AMLRVVQKVV
-175 TAAETAKAKIDKAL
+175 AAAETAKTKIDKAI
-189 DSGIGGEALYKGSAK
+189 DSGAGGEALYKGATK
-204 TVEGVQSA
+204 TIAGVQSA

-242 AFNNLPKTAQSAFA
+242 TFNNLPKAAPSAFA
-256 KVKQQI
+256 EIKQQI
-262 KDFDSSGYKGL
+262 KDFDASGYK
-273 GDAPLQ
+273 
-279 GLHDAFGSL
+279 
-288 PAVAQTAFA
+288 
-297 KVKLAE
+297 
-303 RNFNRSGYTDSLT
+303 
-316 GTPLQG
+316 
-322 IHDAYINLPRA
+322 
-333 AQTAFGKVVAVAKST
+333 
-348 KAGLGKAIDDGVG
+348 
-361 GEMLYK
+361 
-367 GATKAVEGAQVA
+367 
-379 FAKAKRVS
+379 
-387 DGFSKGLAKTATS
+387 
-400 AQSSFTK
+400 
-407 IRHAARDFSTN
+407 
-418 LGGYNG
+418 G

-445 SAFAKVKQSSRDAL
+445 AAFDKVKQAATNTGSALSRTINHAKRQSDLNAAF
-459 GVTGRGAAALGS
+459 GV
-471 RLKSVVVSTQ
+471 K
-481 DGKAGKP
+481 GKDTKP

-510 GAAMH
+510 GAAMR

-526 SPLDAAQEKLKH
+526 SPLGAAQEKLKH
-538 LKYAFATVLTYGT
+538 LKYAFATVITYGT
-551 IYRVVGLFKTGLTDG
+551 IYRVMGLFKTGLTDG

-586 RAATSLLFLKNS
+586 RAATSLLYLKNS

-603 APLVNALAPA
+603 APLINALAPA

-686 DNSNKDSSSNKKNDS
+686 DNSSKDSSSSKKNPS

-718 GGISDFAKNL
+718 GGIADFAKSL
-728 KDTINKGDWQSLG
+728 KDTIAKGDWQGLG
-741 KMLADKVNGAI
+741 KMLADKVNSTI
-752 DAIDWQGTG
+752 DAIDWQGAG

-788 SRFAQFLDMA
+788 NRFAQFLDMA

-877 FGAIASSFWTAVSKS
+877 FDAIASSFWTAVSKS
-892 FRAAVDVNFGFY
+892 FRASVDVNFGFY

-939 LALMAFGAKNLIA
+939 LVLMAFGAKNLIA

-1162 FVAHSPLEIAWTYIV
+1162 FGAHNPLEIAWTYIV
-1177 KPLID
+1177 EPLID

-1264 SRKAEDAFAK
+1264 SRKAEDAFTK

-1299 FFDVTLGFKGIKLPS
+1299 FFAVTLGFKGIKLPS

-1338 NFHVNWNQYAKGGF
+1338 NFHVNWNQYAEGGF

-1359 VARENGS
+1359 IARENGS

-1377 VANNQQIIDGIAR
+1377 VANNQQIIDGITR

>member
-73 RSLSTFTKQLKN
+73 RSLSTFTKQLKS

-110 QLSSVAREYIVN
+110 QLSSVAREYIVD

-156 AENTREPVS
+156 VENTREPVS
-165 AMLRVVQQVV
+165 AMLRVVQKVV
-175 TAAETAKAKIDKAL
+175 AAAETAKAKIDKAIE
-189 DSGIGGEALYKGSAK
+189 SGAGGEALYKGATK
-204 TVEGVQSA
+204 TIAGVQSA

-242 AFNNLPKTAQSAFA
+242 AF
-256 KVKQQI
+256 
-262 KDFDSSGYKGL
+262 
-273 GDAPLQ
+273 
-279 GLHDAFGSL
+279 
-288 PAVAQTAFA
+288 
-297 KVKLAE
+297 
-303 RNFNRSGYTDSLT
+303 
-316 GTPLQG
+316 
-322 IHDAYINLPRA
+322 
-333 AQTAFGKVVAVAKST
+333 
-348 KAGLGKAIDDGVG
+348 
-361 GEMLYK
+361 
-367 GATKAVEGAQVA
+367 
-379 FAKAKRVS
+379 
-387 DGFSKGLAKTATS
+387 
-400 AQSSFTK
+400 
-407 IRHAARDFSTN
+407 
-418 LGGYNG
+418 
-424 LGDAPLQ
+424 
-431 GLHDAFSKLPKVAQ
+431 SKLPKVAQ
-445 SAFAKVKQSSRDAL
+445 AAFDKVKLAATNTGSALSRTINHAKRQSDLNAAF
-459 GVTGRGAAALGS
+459 GV
-471 RLKSVVVSTQ
+471 K
-481 DGKAGKP
+481 GKDTKP

-510 GAAMH
+510 GAAMR

-526 SPLDAAQEKLKH
+526 SPLGAAQEKLKH
-538 LKYAFATVLTYGT
+538 LKYAFATVITYGT
-551 IYRVVGLFKTGLTDG
+551 IYRVMGLFKTGLTDG

-586 RAATSLLFLKNS
+586 RAATSLLYLKNS
-598 IAAAA
+598 IGAAA
-603 APLVNALAPA
+603 APLINALAPA

-686 DNSNKDSSSNKKNDS
+686 DNSSKDSSSSKKNPS

-718 GGISDFAKNL
+718 GGIADFAKSL
-728 KDTINKGDWQSLG
+728 KDTIAKGDWQGLG
-741 KMLADKVNGAI
+741 KMLTDKVNSTI
-752 DAIDWQGTG
+752 DAIDWQGAG

-773 TSYYFLKYTDFAKIG
+773 TAYYFLKYTDFVKIG
-788 SRFAQFLDMA
+788 NRFAQFLNAA
-798 LAQVDFSKAGGLL
+798 LGQVDFSIAGALM

-816 SLLDLIGGFLYGL
+816 SLLDLIGGFLGEL
-829 NWGLVTKSITDFWT
+829 DWGLVTKSISDFWIGYFNEITSWLDQYDWNQIGKIFAQKLHDAIVNMDVSGIANAIRQAFST
-843 GFFDEWSA
+843 GIKSALDFASGFDEIATKYDQLGDHSLKMA
-851 WLDEHDWTDIG
+851 ENVVKAFSMI
-862 EIFQRKLQQAIDNLD
+862 A
-877 FGAIASSFWTAVSKS
+877 GAMVVIKTIKTVTSILSPV
-892 FRAAVDVNFGFY
+892 
-904 DKISDELNAIMELF
+904 ISM
-918 GGAELALGA
+918 LGA
-927 VLCFSGA
+927 VPGLITTIVGA
-934 NIPLG
+934 VNPVTITITAV
-939 LALMAFGAKNLIA
+939 ALILTDLWRTSEGFRN
-952 TAIVN
+952 TV
-957 WGSIET
+957 IE
-963 PVGKVLSTLQVILSG
+963 VGKVLGSSIMDCLADLKDHFAWLLPKLQNLYEHVKPL
-978 AALVVGSLL
+978 LDLL
-987 AFSGA
+987 AR
-992 NIPLGIALMAAGAVN
+992 LAV
-1007 IASNA
+1007 
-1012 ALNWDGCS
+1012 
-1020 DKVKT
+1020 
-1025 VISTITGIV
+1025 IV
-1034 GGALLAIGAIMCFS
+1034 GGTLLNAGIHFITGFLDIAIDVLGLLADAICGVIDWFSGLGSTISQLPKMASDGFGKFKDIWANQIESVKKSWSDGWKNIKTSTSDTLNSLKDTAAKKLSEMAANAAAKFGDIYRSAKDKFS
-1048 GVAMP
+1048 GVRD
-1053 IGITLM
+1053 T
-1059 AAGAAS
+1059 AS
-1065 LASSIALDWSK
+1065 DMFGK
-1076 SAKGVQAAAGTIVSL
+1076 AK
-1091 AGKMSFAIGAILCFS
+1091 
-1106 GVGIPLGIAL
+1106 
-1116 MAAGIGAT
+1116 
-1124 VLGNSMNSQKG
+1124 
-1135 VDWGALGKKMVEVG
+1135 
-1149 EDVVLGFLKGLGW
+1149 
-1162 FVAHSPLEIAWTYIV
+1162 
-1177 KPLID
+1177 D
-1182 AVKKKLGIH
+1182 AV
-1191 SPSTVFADIG
+1191 
-1201 INTVKGLLNGILDGM
+1201 
-1216 KGIADWVKTNVTD
+1216 
-1229 PIVNKAKEGWEDAK
+1229 
-1243 TSTKTAWRDICDS
+1243 
-1256 VKTKGDEM
+1256 
-1264 SRKAEDAFAK
+1264 SRKL
-1274 AARAAKTKMEDMQ
+1274 EDM
-1287 NKVKN
+1287 KN
-1292 AIDKIKK
+1292 AVRSAIDKIKK
-1299 FFDVTLGFKGIKLPS
+1299 FFAVTLGFKGIKLPS

-1359 VARENGS
+1359 IARENGS
-1366 EMIGRMGNKNV
+1366 EMIGRMGNKNA
-1377 VANNQQIIDGIAR
+1377 VANNEQIVEGIAR

>member
-73 RSLSTFTKQLKN
+73 RSLSTFTKQLKS

-156 AENTREPVS
+156 VENTREPVS
-165 AMLRVVQQVV
+165 AMLRVVQKVV
-175 TAAETAKAKIDKAL
+175 AAAETAKAKIDKAI
-189 DSGIGGEALYKGSAK
+189 DSGAGGEALYKGATK
-204 TVEGVQSA
+204 TIAGVQSA

-242 AFNNLPKTAQSAFA
+242 AFNNLPKA
-256 KVKQQI
+256 
-262 KDFDSSGYKGL
+262 
-273 GDAPLQ
+273 
-279 GLHDAFGSL
+279 
-288 PAVAQTAFA
+288 
-297 KVKLAE
+297 
-303 RNFNRSGYTDSLT
+303 
-316 GTPLQG
+316 
-322 IHDAYINLPRA
+322 
-333 AQTAFGKVVAVAKST
+333 
-348 KAGLGKAIDDGVG
+348 
-361 GEMLYK
+361 
-367 GATKAVEGAQVA
+367 
-379 FAKAKRVS
+379 
-387 DGFSKGLAKTATS
+387 
-400 AQSSFTK
+400 
-407 IRHAARDFSTN
+407 
-418 LGGYNG
+418 
-424 LGDAPLQ
+424 
-431 GLHDAFSKLPKVAQ
+431 AQ

-471 RLKSVVVSTQ
+471 RLKSAVVSTQ

-510 GAAMH
+510 GAAMR

-526 SPLDAAQEKLKH
+526 SPLSAVQDKLKH
-538 LKYAFATVLTYGT
+538 IKYALLTVVTYGS
-551 IYRVVGLFKTGLTDG
+551 IYRIISLFKTGLTDG

-586 RAATSLLFLKNS
+586 RAATSLLYLKNS

-603 APLVNALAPA
+603 APLINALAPA

-647 QTKYAEAVK
+647 QTKYADAVK
-656 DTSDAEDDAK
+656 DISDAEDDAK

-686 DNSNKDSSSNKKNDS
+686 DNSSKDSSSSKKNDS

-707 YGGMFTEEKID
+707 YGGMFTEENID

-741 KMLADKVNGAI
+741 KMLADKVNSAI
-752 DAIDWQGTG
+752 DAIDWQGAG

-788 SRFAQFLDMA
+788 NRFAQFLDMA

-862 EIFQRKLQQAIDNLD
+862 EIFQRKLQQAIDNLGMD
-877 FGAIASSFWTAVSKS
+877 DIASSFWRAFNKS
-892 FRAAVDVNFGFY
+892 VDAAVDFNNGFY
-904 DKISDELNAIMELF
+904 ENISQELNGIM
-918 GGAELALGA
+918 
-927 VLCFSGA
+927 
-934 NIPLG
+934 
-939 LALMAFGAKNLIA
+939 IA
-952 TAIVN
+952 
-957 WGSIET
+957 
-963 PVGKVLSTLQVILSG
+963 LSG
-978 AALVVGSLL
+978 AAVGVGAIL

-992 NIPLGIALMAAGAVN
+992 NVTLGLAMMAWGGWEGYQAIKANWDSAMIDPVQKVVNTVLGILAPAQMAIGAILAFSGASLPLGIALMAVGAVELASIAALNWSGLSSNVKSVISTIAAFAGGALLALGVVLALTGVMLPLGIALIAAGAIALVTSVALNWNKVKDGTSGVLGTILSTASKALLPLGIILALTGVALPLGIALIAVGAISLVAQKKLNWDSIGDKIKSILGTILGVVSKALLPLGAFLALTGVALPLGIALMAAGAVSLAKAKKPDWDTMKKN
-1007 IASNA
+1007 VGSALDNA
-1012 ALNWDGCS
+1012 KKTADDKLSKLKKAFS
-1020 DKVKT
+1020 D
-1025 VISTITGIV
+1025 
-1034 GGALLAIGAIMCFS
+1034 
-1048 GVAMP
+1048 
-1053 IGITLM
+1053 
-1059 AAGAAS
+1059 AADAAS
-1065 LASSIALDWSK
+1065 KA
-1076 SAKGVQAAAGTIVSL
+1076 
-1091 AGKMSFAIGAILCFS
+1091 
-1106 GVGIPLGIAL
+1106 
-1116 MAAGIGAT
+1116 
-1124 VLGNSMNSQKG
+1124 
-1135 VDWGALGKKMVEVG
+1135 WGDIK
-1149 EDVVLGFLKGLGW
+1149 LKFG
-1162 FVAHSPLEIAWTYIV
+1162 
-1177 KPLID
+1177 
-1182 AVKKKLGIH
+1182 
-1191 SPSTVFADIG
+1191 
-1201 INTVKGLLNGILDGM
+1201 
-1216 KGIADWVKTNVTD
+1216 
-1229 PIVNKAKEGWEDAK
+1229 
-1243 TSTKTAWRDICDS
+1243 
-1256 VKTKGDEM
+1256 
-1264 SRKAEDAFAK
+1264 
-1274 AARAAKTKMEDMQ
+1274 Q
-1287 NKVKN
+1287 
-1292 AIDKIKK
+1292 
-1299 FFDVTLGFKGIKLPS
+1299 IKLPS
-1314 ISVSWDTAS
+1314 IKTIWS
-1323 AVGQALSKLG
+1323 AATGALAQFI
-1333 MPGVP
+1333 PGLP
-1338 NFHVNWNQYAKGGF
+1338 SFSLDWNYYAKGGF
-1352 PDEGELY
+1352 PDTGELY
-1359 VARENGS
+1359 IARENGS

>member
-85 MQGEMNGIGQNIGA
+85 MQHEMNGIGQNIGA

-129 SGFDV
+129 HGFDV
-134 HSPSRVMAAIGKFL
+134 HSPSRVMATIGKFL

-175 TAAETAKAKIDKAL
+175 AAAETAKAKIDKAL

-242 AFNNLPKTAQSAFA
+242 AF
-256 KVKQQI
+256 
-262 KDFDSSGYKGL
+262 
-273 GDAPLQ
+273 
-279 GLHDAFGSL
+279 
-288 PAVAQTAFA
+288 
-297 KVKLAE
+297 
-303 RNFNRSGYTDSLT
+303 
-316 GTPLQG
+316 
-322 IHDAYINLPRA
+322 
-333 AQTAFGKVVAVAKST
+333 
-348 KAGLGKAIDDGVG
+348 
-361 GEMLYK
+361 
-367 GATKAVEGAQVA
+367 
-379 FAKAKRVS
+379 
-387 DGFSKGLAKTATS
+387 
-400 AQSSFTK
+400 
-407 IRHAARDFSTN
+407 TN
-418 LGGYNG
+418 
-424 LGDAPLQ
+424 
-431 GLHDAFSKLPKVAQ
+431 LPKVAQ

-471 RLKSVVVSTQ
+471 RLKSAVVSTQ
-481 DGKAGKP
+481 DGKSGKP
-488 QLRDWTRL
+488 RLRDWTRL

-510 GAAMH
+510 GTAMH
-515 RLAAAPVKKLL
+515 RLTAAPVKKLL

-551 IYRVVGLFKTGLTDG
+551 IYRFMGLFKTGLTDG

-586 RAATSLLFLKNS
+586 RAATSLLYLKNS

-686 DNSNKDSSSNKKNDS
+686 DNSSKDSSSSKKNDS

-741 KMLADKVNGAI
+741 KMLADKVNSAI
-752 DAIDWQGTG
+752 DAIDWQGAG

-788 SRFAQFLDMA
+788 NRFAQFLDMA

-843 GFFDEWSA
+843 GFFSEWSA

-877 FGAIASSFWTAVSKS
+877 FDAIASSFWTAVSKS

-939 LALMAFGAKNLIA
+939 LALMAFGAKNLVA

-963 PVGKVLSTLQVILSG
+963 PVGKVLSTLQIILSG

-1182 AVKKKLGIH
+1182 AVKNKLGIH

-1264 SRKAEDAFAK
+1264 GRKAEDAFAK

-1359 VARENGS
+1359 IARENGS

>member
-1 MPEIEGLQFNVTG
+1 MPDEIEGLQFNVTG

-73 RSLSTFTKQLKN
+73 RSLSTFTKQLKS

-156 AENTREPVS
+156 AENTRESVS
-165 AMLRVVQQVV
+165 AMLRVVQKVV
-175 TAAETAKAKIDKAL
+175 AAAETAKAKIDKAI
-189 DSGIGGEALYKGSAK
+189 DSGAGGEALYKGATK
-204 TVEGVQSA
+204 TIAGVQSV
-212 FAKIKQ
+212 FAKVKQ
-218 AAKEFN
+218 QIKEFN

-233 STPLQGLHD
+233 NTPLQGLHD
-242 AFNNLPKTAQSAFA
+242 AFNNLPKA
-256 KVKQQI
+256 
-262 KDFDSSGYKGL
+262 
-273 GDAPLQ
+273 
-279 GLHDAFGSL
+279 
-288 PAVAQTAFA
+288 
-297 KVKLAE
+297 
-303 RNFNRSGYTDSLT
+303 
-316 GTPLQG
+316 
-322 IHDAYINLPRA
+322 
-333 AQTAFGKVVAVAKST
+333 
-348 KAGLGKAIDDGVG
+348 
-361 GEMLYK
+361 
-367 GATKAVEGAQVA
+367 
-379 FAKAKRVS
+379 
-387 DGFSKGLAKTATS
+387 
-400 AQSSFTK
+400 
-407 IRHAARDFSTN
+407 
-418 LGGYNG
+418 
-424 LGDAPLQ
+424 
-431 GLHDAFSKLPKVAQ
+431 AQ

-471 RLKSVVVSTQ
+471 RLKSAVVSTQ

-488 QLRDWTRL
+488 QLREWTRL

-510 GAAMH
+510 GAAMR
-515 RLAAAPVKKLL
+515 RLAAAPVEKLL
-526 SPLDAAQEKLKH
+526 PPLDAAQEKLKH

-551 IYRVVGLFKTGLTDG
+551 IYRVMGLFKTGLTDG

-586 RAATSLLFLKNS
+586 RAATSLLYLKNS

-603 APLVNALAPA
+603 APLINALAPA

-656 DTSDAEDDAK
+656 DISDAEDDAK

-686 DNSNKDSSSNKKNDS
+686 DNSSKDSSSSKKNDS

-707 YGGMFTEEKID
+707 YGGMFTEENID

-741 KMLADKVNGAI
+741 KMLADKVNSAI
-752 DAIDWQGTG
+752 DAIDWQGAG

-788 SRFAQFLDMA
+788 NRFAQFLDMA

-851 WLDEHDWTDIG
+851 WLDEHDWTNIG

-877 FGAIASSFWTAVSKS
+877 FDAIASSFWTAVSKS

-1177 KPLID
+1177 EPLID

-1264 SRKAEDAFAK
+1264 SRKAEEAFTK

-1299 FFDVTLGFKGIKLPS
+1299 FFDVTLRFKGIKLPS

-1333 MPGVP
+1333 MPGIP

-1359 VARENGS
+1359 IARENGS

-1377 VANNQQIIDGIAR
+1377 VANNQQIIDGITR

>member
-1 MPEIEGLQFNVTG
+1 MPDEIEGLQFNVTG

-42 SVSSLSK
+42 NVSSLSK

-73 RSLSTFTKQLKN
+73 RSLSTFTKQLKS
-85 MQGEMNGIGQNIGA
+85 MQGEMQGIGQNIGA

-134 HSPSRVMAAIGKFL
+134 HSPSRVMLEIGKFL
-148 PAGLAKGI
+148 SEGLAKGI
-156 AENTREPVS
+156 TSAATAPVRAMQSVVSKVS
-165 AMLRVVQQVV
+165 A
-175 TAAETAKAKIDKAL
+175 AAKSAVDK
-189 DSGIGGEALYKGSAK
+189 GVGGEALY
-204 TVEGVQSA
+204 
-212 FAKIKQ
+212 
-218 AAKEFN
+218 
-224 RSGYSDSLG
+224 RGYSGVAKAASGVKNRLSSALNGGAYSDRLG
-233 STPLQGLHD
+233 G
-242 AFNNLPKTAQSAFA
+242 A
-256 KVKQQI
+256 
-262 KDFDSSGYKGL
+262 
-273 GDAPLQ
+273 
-279 GLHDAFGSL
+279 
-288 PAVAQTAFA
+288 
-297 KVKLAE
+297 
-303 RNFNRSGYTDSLT
+303 
-316 GTPLQG
+316 PLQG
-322 IHDAYINLPRA
+322 IHNA
-333 AQTAFGKVVAVAKST
+333 ADTV
-348 KAGLGKAIDDGVG
+348 
-361 GEMLYK
+361 
-367 GATKAVEGAQVA
+367 
-379 FAKAKRVS
+379 
-387 DGFSKGLAKTATS
+387 LAKTASGVKALPGIFGS
-400 AQSSFTK
+400 AKSAISSSAK
-407 IRHAARDFSTN
+407 S
-418 LGGYNG
+418 
-424 LGDAPLQ
+424 
-431 GLHDAFSKLPKVAQ
+431 VAQ
-445 SAFAKVKQSSRDAL
+445 HVQEQK
-459 GVTGRGAAALGS
+459 G
-471 RLKSVVVSTQ
+471 
-481 DGKAGKP
+481 
-488 QLRDWTRL
+488 L
-496 NALLGKVTANAGKA
+496 NIHLGKTKTLLNGVGTGAKQTAAFMG
-510 GAAMH
+510 
-515 RLAAAPVKKLL
+515 RLASAPVKKLL
-526 SPLDAAQEKLKH
+526 SPLSAVQDKLKH
-538 LKYAFATVLTYGT
+538 IKYALLTVVTYGS
-551 IYRVVGLFKTGLTDG
+551 IYRIISLFKTGLTDG

-586 RAATSLLFLKNS
+586 RAATSLLYLKNS
-598 IAAAA
+598 IGAAA

-656 DTSDAEDDAK
+656 DISDAEDDAK

-686 DNSNKDSSSNKKNDS
+686 DNSSKDISSSKKNDS

-741 KMLADKVNGAI
+741 KMLADKVNSAI
-752 DAIDWQGTG
+752 DAIDWQGAG

-788 SRFAQFLDMA
+788 NRFAQFLDMA

-862 EIFQRKLQQAIDNLD
+862 DVFQRKLQQAIDNLGMD
-877 FGAIASSFWTAVSKS
+877 DIASSFWRAFSKS
-892 FRAAVDVNFGFY
+892 VDAAVDFNNGFY
-904 DKISDELNAIMELF
+904 ENISQELNGIMVALSGAAVGVGAI
-918 GGAELALGA
+918 LA
-927 VLCFSGA
+927 FSGA

-939 LALMAFGAKNLIA
+939 LAMMAWGGWEGYQAIKANWDSAMIDPVQKVVNTVLGILAPAQMVIGAI
-952 TAIVN
+952 
-957 WGSIET
+957 
-963 PVGKVLSTLQVILSG
+963 
-978 AALVVGSLL
+978 L

-992 NIPLGIALMAAGAVN
+992 SLPLGVALMAAGAVEL
-1007 IASNA
+1007 AA
-1012 ALNWDGCS
+1012 TVALNWDS
-1020 DKVKT
+1020 LPNKVKA
-1025 VISTITGIV
+1025 VIGGLASFA
-1034 GGALLAIGAIMCFS
+1034 GGALLGLGVILAATGVALPVGVALIAAGAVSLATAVALNWGTMKKGVSGVLGTILGIASKAIIPIGVILAFS
-1048 GVAMP
+1048 GVATP
-1053 IGITLM
+1053 LGIALI
-1059 AAGAAS
+1059 AAGAVTWAAQKKVDWDCVGDKIKKIFS
-1065 LASSIALDWSK
+1065 TIFSFLKTAAFMSI
-1076 SAKGVQAAAGTIVSL
+1076 GVV
-1091 AGKMSFAIGAILCFS
+1091 LCLS
-1106 GVGIPLGIAL
+1106 GVGIPLGLAL
-1116 MAAGIGAT
+1116 IKKGADSWIS
-1124 VLGNSMNSQKG
+1124 GKEPDWDCMNRN
-1135 VDWGALGKKMVEVG
+1135 VGKSL
-1149 EDVVLGFLKGLGW
+1149 D
-1162 FVAHSPLEIAWTYIV
+1162 
-1177 KPLID
+1177 
-1182 AVKKKLGIH
+1182 
-1191 SPSTVFADIG
+1191 
-1201 INTVKGLLNGILDGM
+1201 NTN
-1216 KGIADWVKTNVTD
+1216 
-1229 PIVNKAKEGWEDAK
+1229 
-1243 TSTKTAWRDICDS
+1243 KTADS
-1256 VKTKGDEM
+1256 KMTKLMKTISG
-1264 SRKAEDAFAK
+1264 
-1274 AARAAKTKMEDMQ
+1274 
-1287 NKVKN
+1287 

-1338 NFHVNWNQYAKGGF
+1338 NFHVNWNRYAKGGF

>member
-73 RSLSTFTKQLKN
+73 RSLSTFTKQLKS

-156 AENTREPVS
+156 TSAATAPVRAMQSVVSKVS
-165 AMLRVVQQVV
+165 A
-175 TAAETAKAKIDKAL
+175 AAKSAVDK
-189 DSGIGGEALYKGSAK
+189 GVGGEALY
-204 TVEGVQSA
+204 
-212 FAKIKQ
+212 
-218 AAKEFN
+218 
-224 RSGYSDSLG
+224 RGYSGVTKAASGVKNRLSSALNGGAYSDRLG
-233 STPLQGLHD
+233 GAS
-242 AFNNLPKTAQSAFA
+242 
-256 KVKQQI
+256 
-262 KDFDSSGYKGL
+262 
-273 GDAPLQ
+273 
-279 GLHDAFGSL
+279 
-288 PAVAQTAFA
+288 
-297 KVKLAE
+297 
-303 RNFNRSGYTDSLT
+303 
-316 GTPLQG
+316 LQG
-322 IHDAYINLPRA
+322 IHNA
-333 AQTAFGKVVAVAKST
+333 ADTV
-348 KAGLGKAIDDGVG
+348 
-361 GEMLYK
+361 
-367 GATKAVEGAQVA
+367 
-379 FAKAKRVS
+379 
-387 DGFSKGLAKTATS
+387 LAKTASGVKALPRIFGS
-400 AQSSFTK
+400 AKSAISSSAK
-407 IRHAARDFSTN
+407 S
-418 LGGYNG
+418 
-424 LGDAPLQ
+424 
-431 GLHDAFSKLPKVAQ
+431 VAQ
-445 SAFAKVKQSSRDAL
+445 HVQEQK
-459 GVTGRGAAALGS
+459 
-471 RLKSVVVSTQ
+471 
-481 DGKAGKP
+481 
-488 QLRDWTRL
+488 RL
-496 NALLGKVTANAGKA
+496 NIHLGKTKTLLNGVGTGAKQTAAFMG
-510 GAAMH
+510 
-515 RLAAAPVKKLL
+515 RLASAPVKKLL
-526 SPLDAAQEKLKH
+526 SPLSAVQDKLKH
-538 LKYAFATVLTYGT
+538 IKYALLTVVTYGS
-551 IYRVVGLFKTGLTDG
+551 IYRIISLFKTGLTDG

-586 RAATSLLFLKNS
+586 RAATSLLYLKNS
-598 IAAAA
+598 IGAAA

-686 DNSNKDSSSNKKNDS
+686 DNSSKDSSSSKKNDS

-707 YGGMFTEEKID
+707 YGGMFTEENID

-741 KMLADKVNGAI
+741 KMLADKVNSAI
-752 DAIDWQGTG
+752 DAIDWQGAG

-788 SRFAQFLDMA
+788 NRFAQFLNMA

-862 EIFQRKLQQAIDNLD
+862 EIFQRKLQQAIDNLGMD
-877 FGAIASSFWTAVSKS
+877 DIASSFWRAFNKS
-892 FRAAVDVNFGFY
+892 VDAAVDFNNGFY
-904 DKISDELNAIMELF
+904 ENISQELNGIM
-918 GGAELALGA
+918 
-927 VLCFSGA
+927 
-934 NIPLG
+934 
-939 LALMAFGAKNLIA
+939 IA
-952 TAIVN
+952 
-957 WGSIET
+957 
-963 PVGKVLSTLQVILSG
+963 LSG
-978 AALVVGSLL
+978 AAVGVGAIL

-992 NIPLGIALMAAGAVN
+992 NVTLGLAMMAWGGWEGYQAIKANWDSAMIDPVQKVVNTVLGILAPAQMAIGAILAFSGASLPLGIALMAVGAVELASIAALNWSGLSSNVKSVISTIAAFAGGALLALGVVLALTGVMLPLGIALIAAGAIALVTSVALNWNKVKDGTSGVLGTILSTASKALLPLGIILALTGVALPLGIALIAVGAISLVAQKKLNWDSIGDKIKSILGTILGVVSKALLPLGAFLALTGVALPLGIALMAAGAVSLAKAKKPDWDTMKKN
-1007 IASNA
+1007 VGSALDNA
-1012 ALNWDGCS
+1012 KKTADDKLSKLKKAFS
-1020 DKVKT
+1020 D
-1025 VISTITGIV
+1025 
-1034 GGALLAIGAIMCFS
+1034 
-1048 GVAMP
+1048 
-1053 IGITLM
+1053 
-1059 AAGAAS
+1059 AADAAS
-1065 LASSIALDWSK
+1065 KAW
-1076 SAKGVQAAAGTIVSL
+1076 
-1091 AGKMSFAIGAILCFS
+1091 
-1106 GVGIPLGIAL
+1106 
-1116 MAAGIGAT
+1116 
-1124 VLGNSMNSQKG
+1124 GNIK
-1135 VDWGALGKKMVEVG
+1135 
-1149 EDVVLGFLKGLGW
+1149 LKFG
-1162 FVAHSPLEIAWTYIV
+1162 
-1177 KPLID
+1177 
-1182 AVKKKLGIH
+1182 
-1191 SPSTVFADIG
+1191 
-1201 INTVKGLLNGILDGM
+1201 
-1216 KGIADWVKTNVTD
+1216 
-1229 PIVNKAKEGWEDAK
+1229 
-1243 TSTKTAWRDICDS
+1243 
-1256 VKTKGDEM
+1256 
-1264 SRKAEDAFAK
+1264 
-1274 AARAAKTKMEDMQ
+1274 Q
-1287 NKVKN
+1287 
-1292 AIDKIKK
+1292 
-1299 FFDVTLGFKGIKLPS
+1299 IKLPS
-1314 ISVSWDTAS
+1314 IKTIWS
-1323 AVGQALSKLG
+1323 AATGALAQFI
-1333 MPGVP
+1333 PGLP
-1338 NFHVNWNQYAKGGF
+1338 SFSLDWNYYAKGGF
-1352 PDEGELY
+1352 PDTGELY
-1359 VARENGS
+1359 IARENGS

>member
-62 FLSDLKKLTQS
+62 FLFDLKKLTQS
-73 RSLSTFTKQLKN
+73 RSLSTFTKQLKS

-156 AENTREPVS
+156 TSAATAPVRAMQSVVSKVS
-165 AMLRVVQQVV
+165 A
-175 TAAETAKAKIDKAL
+175 AAKSAVDK
-189 DSGIGGEALYKGSAK
+189 GVGGEALY
-204 TVEGVQSA
+204 
-212 FAKIKQ
+212 
-218 AAKEFN
+218 
-224 RSGYSDSLG
+224 RGYSGVTKAASGVKNRLSSALNGGAYSDRLG
-233 STPLQGLHD
+233 GAS
-242 AFNNLPKTAQSAFA
+242 
-256 KVKQQI
+256 
-262 KDFDSSGYKGL
+262 
-273 GDAPLQ
+273 
-279 GLHDAFGSL
+279 
-288 PAVAQTAFA
+288 
-297 KVKLAE
+297 
-303 RNFNRSGYTDSLT
+303 
-316 GTPLQG
+316 LQG
-322 IHDAYINLPRA
+322 IHNA
-333 AQTAFGKVVAVAKST
+333 ADTV
-348 KAGLGKAIDDGVG
+348 
-361 GEMLYK
+361 
-367 GATKAVEGAQVA
+367 
-379 FAKAKRVS
+379 
-387 DGFSKGLAKTATS
+387 LAKTASGVKALPRIFGS
-400 AQSSFTK
+400 AKSAISSSAK
-407 IRHAARDFSTN
+407 S
-418 LGGYNG
+418 
-424 LGDAPLQ
+424 
-431 GLHDAFSKLPKVAQ
+431 VAQ
-445 SAFAKVKQSSRDAL
+445 HVQEQK
-459 GVTGRGAAALGS
+459 G
-471 RLKSVVVSTQ
+471 
-481 DGKAGKP
+481 
-488 QLRDWTRL
+488 L
-496 NALLGKVTANAGKA
+496 NIHLGKTKTLLNGVGTGAKQTAAFMG
-510 GAAMH
+510 
-515 RLAAAPVKKLL
+515 RLASAPVKKLL
-526 SPLDAAQEKLKH
+526 SPLSAVQDKLKH
-538 LKYAFATVLTYGT
+538 IKYALLTVVTYGS
-551 IYRVVGLFKTGLTDG
+551 IYRIISLFKTGLTDG

-586 RAATSLLFLKNS
+586 RAATSLLYLKNS
-598 IAAAA
+598 IGAAA

-686 DNSNKDSSSNKKNDS
+686 DNSSKDSSSSKKNDS

-707 YGGMFTEEKID
+707 YGGMFTEENID

-741 KMLADKVNGAI
+741 KMLADKVNSAI
-752 DAIDWQGTG
+752 DAIDWQGAG

-788 SRFAQFLDMA
+788 NRFAQFLNMA

-862 EIFQRKLQQAIDNLD
+862 EIFQRKLQQAIDNLGMD
-877 FGAIASSFWTAVSKS
+877 DIASSFWRAFNKS
-892 FRAAVDVNFGFY
+892 VDAAVDFNNGFY
-904 DKISDELNAIMELF
+904 ENISQELNGIM
-918 GGAELALGA
+918 
-927 VLCFSGA
+927 
-934 NIPLG
+934 
-939 LALMAFGAKNLIA
+939 IA
-952 TAIVN
+952 
-957 WGSIET
+957 
-963 PVGKVLSTLQVILSG
+963 LSG
-978 AALVVGSLL
+978 AAVGVGAIL

-992 NIPLGIALMAAGAVN
+992 NVTLGLAMMAWGGWEGYQAIKANWDSAMIDPVQKVVNTVLGILAPAQMAIGAILAFSGASLPLGIALMAVGAVELASIAALNWSGLSSNVKSVISTIAAFAGGALLALGVVLALTGVMLPLGIALIAAGAIALVTSVALNWNKVKDGTSGVLGTILSTASKALLPLGIILALTGVALPLGIALIAVGAISLVAQKKLNWDSIGDKIKSILGTILGVVSKALLPLGAFLALTGVALPLGIALMAAGAVSLAKAKKPDWDTMKKN
-1007 IASNA
+1007 VGSALDNA
-1012 ALNWDGCS
+1012 KKTADDKLSKLKKAFS
-1020 DKVKT
+1020 D
-1025 VISTITGIV
+1025 
-1034 GGALLAIGAIMCFS
+1034 
-1048 GVAMP
+1048 
-1053 IGITLM
+1053 
-1059 AAGAAS
+1059 AADAAS
-1065 LASSIALDWSK
+1065 KAW
-1076 SAKGVQAAAGTIVSL
+1076 
-1091 AGKMSFAIGAILCFS
+1091 
-1106 GVGIPLGIAL
+1106 
-1116 MAAGIGAT
+1116 
-1124 VLGNSMNSQKG
+1124 GNIK
-1135 VDWGALGKKMVEVG
+1135 
-1149 EDVVLGFLKGLGW
+1149 LKFG
-1162 FVAHSPLEIAWTYIV
+1162 
-1177 KPLID
+1177 
-1182 AVKKKLGIH
+1182 
-1191 SPSTVFADIG
+1191 
-1201 INTVKGLLNGILDGM
+1201 
-1216 KGIADWVKTNVTD
+1216 
-1229 PIVNKAKEGWEDAK
+1229 
-1243 TSTKTAWRDICDS
+1243 
-1256 VKTKGDEM
+1256 
-1264 SRKAEDAFAK
+1264 
-1274 AARAAKTKMEDMQ
+1274 Q
-1287 NKVKN
+1287 
-1292 AIDKIKK
+1292 
-1299 FFDVTLGFKGIKLPS
+1299 IKLPS
-1314 ISVSWDTAS
+1314 IKTIWS
-1323 AVGQALSKLG
+1323 AATGALAQFI
-1333 MPGVP
+1333 PGLP
-1338 NFHVNWNQYAKGGF
+1338 SFSLDWNYYAKGGF

-1359 VARENGS
+1359 IARENGS

-1377 VANNQQIIDGIAR
+1377 VANNQQIIDGITR

>member
-14 ESTKAQDSLQ
+14 ESTEAQDSLQ
-24 ATIDKLEA
+24 STIDKLEA

-42 SVSSLSK
+42 NVSSLSK
-49 SLSGLGQNKGLSS
+49 SLSGLGQNKGLGN

-73 RSLSTFTKQLKN
+73 RSLNTFTKQLKS

-99 GIVQGIVSSSA
+99 GVVQGIVSGSA
-110 QLSSVAREYIVN
+110 QLGSVAREYIVN
-122 PVVEAVR
+122 PVIEAVR

-134 HSPSRVMAAIGKFL
+134 HSPSRVMAAIGKYL
-148 PAGLAKGI
+148 PAGLANGI
-156 AENTREPVS
+156 SSTARLPVK
-165 AMLRVVQQVV
+165 AMQQVV
-175 TAAETAKAKIDKAL
+175 QRVVKAAKSAKAGIDKVT
-189 DSGIGGEALYKGSAK
+189 DSGIGGEALYKSLDK
-204 TVEGVQSA
+204 TATGVQSA
-212 FAKIKQ
+212 FDRIKYAASSAASRLSGTVKHAKRQ
-218 AAKEFN
+218 ADLNA
-224 RSGYSDSLG
+224 
-233 STPLQGLHD
+233 
-242 AFNNLPKTAQSAFA
+242 
-256 KVKQQI
+256 
-262 KDFDSSGYKGL
+262 
-273 GDAPLQ
+273 
-279 GLHDAFGSL
+279 AFG
-288 PAVAQTAFA
+288 
-297 KVKLAE
+297 AE
-303 RNFNRSGYTDSLT
+303 
-316 GTPLQG
+316 
-322 IHDAYINLPRA
+322 
-333 AQTAFGKVVAVAKST
+333 
-348 KAGLGKAIDDGVG
+348 
-361 GEMLYK
+361 
-367 GATKAVEGAQVA
+367 
-379 FAKAKRVS
+379 
-387 DGFSKGLAKTATS
+387 SKGT
-400 AQSSFTK
+400 
-407 IRHAARDFSTN
+407 
-418 LGGYNG
+418 
-424 LGDAPLQ
+424 
-431 GLHDAFSKLPKVAQ
+431 
-445 SAFAKVKQSSRDAL
+445 
-459 GVTGRGAAALGS
+459 
-471 RLKSVVVSTQ
+471 
-481 DGKAGKP
+481 KP
-488 QLRDWTRL
+488 QLKDWTKL
-496 NALLGKVTANAGKA
+496 NALLGKVSANAGKA
-510 GAAMH
+510 GTAMH
-515 RLAAAPVKKLL
+515 RLATAPIKKLL
-526 SPLDAAQEKLKH
+526 SPLDAVQGKLKH
-538 LKYAFATVLTYGT
+538 IKYALATVLTYGT
-551 IYRVVGLFKTGLTDG
+551 IYRVMSLFKTGLTDG

-586 RAATSLLFLKNS
+586 RAATSLLYLKNS

-603 APLVNALAPA
+603 APLINALAPA

-686 DNSNKDSSSNKKNDS
+686 DNSNKDSSSSKKNPS

-718 GGISDFAKNL
+718 GGIADFAKNL
-728 KDTINKGDWQSLG
+728 KDTIAKGDWQGLG
-741 KMLADKVNGAI
+741 KMLADKVNSTI
-752 DAIDWQGTG
+752 DAIDWQGAG

-773 TSYYFLKYTDFAKIG
+773 TAYYFLKYTDFVKIG
-788 SRFAQFLDMA
+788 NRFAQFLDMA
-798 LAQVDFSKAGGLL
+798 LAQVDFTKAGGLM

-816 SLLDLIGGFLYGL
+816 ALLDTIGGFLYGL

-843 GFFDEWSA
+843 GFFDEWSG
-851 WLDEHDWTDIG
+851 WLDEHDWTDVG

-892 FRAAVDVNFGFY
+892 FHAAVDVNFGFY

-939 LALMAFGAKNLIA
+939 IGLMAFGAKNLVA
-952 TAIVN
+952 TAMVN
-957 WGSIET
+957 WDSIQT
-963 PVGKVLSTLQVILSG
+963 PIGKALSTLQVILSG
-978 AALVVGSLL
+978 AALVVGSVLT
-987 AFSGA
+987 FSGV

-1012 ALNWDGCS
+1012 ALNWGGCS
-1020 DKVKT
+1020 DSIKT

-1053 IGITLM
+1053 IGIALM
-1059 AAGAAS
+1059 AAGAVS
-1065 LASSIALDWSK
+1065 LASSVALDWSK

-1116 MAAGIGAT
+1116 MVAGIGAT
-1124 VLGNSMNSQKG
+1124 ALGNSMNSQKG
-1135 VDWGALGKKMVEVG
+1135 VDWRALGKKMVEVG
-1149 EDVVLGFLKGLGW
+1149 EDVVLGFLKGLAW
-1162 FVAHSPLEIAWTYIV
+1162 FVTHSPLEIAWTYIV

-1182 AVKKKLGIH
+1182 AVKNKLGIH

-1201 INTVKGLLNGILDGM
+1201 VNTIKGLLNGILDGM
-1216 KGIADWVKTNVTD
+1216 KGIGSWVKANVTD
-1229 PIVNKAKEGWEDAK
+1229 PIVNKAKEGWETAK
-1243 TSTKTAWRDICDS
+1243 STTRTAWQNICDS
-1256 VKTKGDEM
+1256 VKSKGAEM
-1264 SRKAEDAFAK
+1264 SRKAGDAFSK
-1274 AARAAKTKMEDMQ
+1274 AAQSAKTKMDDMQ
-1287 NKVKN
+1287 NKVRS
-1292 AIDKIKK
+1292 AIDKIKN
-1299 FFDVTLGFKGIKLPS
+1299 FFNITLGFKGIKLPS

-1359 VARENGS
+1359 IARENGS
-1366 EMIGRMGNKNV
+1366 EMIGRMGNRNV

>member
-73 RSLSTFTKQLKN
+73 RSLSTFTKQLKS

-110 QLSSVAREYIVN
+110 QLSSVAREYIVD

-156 AENTREPVS
+156 VENTREPVS

-175 TAAETAKAKIDKAL
+175 AAAETAKAKIDKAL

-218 AAKEFN
+218 
-224 RSGYSDSLG
+224 
-233 STPLQGLHD
+233 
-242 AFNNLPKTAQSAFA
+242 
-256 KVKQQI
+256 QI
-262 KDFDSSGYKGL
+262 KDFDASGYKGL
-273 GDAPLQ
+273 D
-279 GLHDAFGSL
+279 
-288 PAVAQTAFA
+288 
-297 KVKLAE
+297 
-303 RNFNRSGYTDSLT
+303 
-316 GTPLQG
+316 
-322 IHDAYINLPRA
+322 
-333 AQTAFGKVVAVAKST
+333 
-348 KAGLGKAIDDGVG
+348 
-361 GEMLYK
+361 
-367 GATKAVEGAQVA
+367 
-379 FAKAKRVS
+379 
-387 DGFSKGLAKTATS
+387 
-400 AQSSFTK
+400 
-407 IRHAARDFSTN
+407 
-418 LGGYNG
+418 
-424 LGDAPLQ
+424 DAPLQ

-445 SAFAKVKQSSRDAL
+445 AAFDKVKQAATNTGSALSRTINHAKRQSDLNAAF
-459 GVTGRGAAALGS
+459 GVKGRD
-471 RLKSVVVSTQ
+471 T
-481 DGKAGKP
+481 KP
-488 QLRDWTRL
+488 QLREWTRL

-510 GAAMH
+510 GAAM
-515 RLAAAPVKKLL
+515 RRMATAPVKKLL

-551 IYRVVGLFKTGLTDG
+551 IYRVMGLFKTGLTDG

-586 RAATSLLFLKNS
+586 RAATSLLYLKNS

-603 APLVNALAPA
+603 APLINALAPA

-686 DNSNKDSSSNKKNDS
+686 DNSSKDSSSSKKNDS

-707 YGGMFTEEKID
+707 YGGMFTEENID

-741 KMLADKVNGAI
+741 KMLADKVNSAI
-752 DAIDWQGTG
+752 DAIDWQGAG

-788 SRFAQFLDMA
+788 NRFAQFLDMA

-829 NWGLVTKSITDFWT
+829 NWGLVTKSISDFWLGYFNEITSWLDQYDWNQIGKIFAQKLHDAIVNMDVSGIANAIRQAFST
-843 GFFDEWSA
+843 GIKSALDFASGFDEIATKYDQLGDHSLKMA
-851 WLDEHDWTDIG
+851 ENVV
-862 EIFQRKLQQAIDNLD
+862 KA
-877 FGAIASSFWTAVSKS
+877 FGMIAGAMVVIKTIKTVTSILSPV
-892 FRAAVDVNFGFY
+892 
-904 DKISDELNAIMELF
+904 ISM
-918 GGAELALGA
+918 LGA
-927 VLCFSGA
+927 VPGLITTIVGA
-934 NIPLG
+934 VNPVTITITAV
-939 LALMAFGAKNLIA
+939 ALILTDLWRTSEGFRN
-952 TAIVN
+952 TV
-957 WGSIET
+957 IE
-963 PVGKVLSTLQVILSG
+963 VGKVLGSSIMDCLADLKDHFAWLLPKLQNLYEHVKPL
-978 AALVVGSLL
+978 LDLL
-987 AFSGA
+987 AR
-992 NIPLGIALMAAGAVN
+992 LAV
-1007 IASNA
+1007 
-1012 ALNWDGCS
+1012 
-1020 DKVKT
+1020 
-1025 VISTITGIV
+1025 IV
-1034 GGALLAIGAIMCFS
+1034 GGTLLNAGIHFITGFLDIAIDVLGLLADAICGVIDWFSGLGSTISQLPKMASDGFGKFKDIWANQIESVKKSWSDGWKNIKTSTSDTLNSLKDTAAKKLSEMAANAAAKFGDIYRSAKDKFS
-1048 GVAMP
+1048 GVRD
-1053 IGITLM
+1053 T
-1059 AAGAAS
+1059 AS
-1065 LASSIALDWSK
+1065 DMFGK
-1076 SAKGVQAAAGTIVSL
+1076 AK
-1091 AGKMSFAIGAILCFS
+1091 
-1106 GVGIPLGIAL
+1106 
-1116 MAAGIGAT
+1116 
-1124 VLGNSMNSQKG
+1124 
-1135 VDWGALGKKMVEVG
+1135 
-1149 EDVVLGFLKGLGW
+1149 
-1162 FVAHSPLEIAWTYIV
+1162 
-1177 KPLID
+1177 D
-1182 AVKKKLGIH
+1182 AV
-1191 SPSTVFADIG
+1191 
-1201 INTVKGLLNGILDGM
+1201 
-1216 KGIADWVKTNVTD
+1216 
-1229 PIVNKAKEGWEDAK
+1229 
-1243 TSTKTAWRDICDS
+1243 
-1256 VKTKGDEM
+1256 
-1264 SRKAEDAFAK
+1264 SRKLD
-1274 AARAAKTKMEDMQ
+1274 DM
-1287 NKVKN
+1287 KN
-1292 AIDKIKK
+1292 AVRSAIDKIKK
-1299 FFDVTLGFKGIKLPS
+1299 FFAVTLGFKGIKLPS

-1338 NFHVNWNQYAKGGF
+1338 NFHVSWNQYAKGGF

-1359 VARENGS
+1359 IARENGS

-1377 VANNQQIIDGIAR
+1377 VANNQQIIDGITR

>member
-73 RSLSTFTKQLKN
+73 RSLSTFTKQLKS

-156 AENTREPVS
+156 VENTREPVS

-175 TAAETAKAKIDKAL
+175 AAAETAKAKIDKAIE
-189 DSGIGGEALYKGSAK
+189 SGAGGEALYKGATK
-204 TVEGVQSA
+204 TLAGVQSS

-218 AAKEFN
+218 QVKEFN

-233 STPLQGLHD
+233 GTPLQGLHD
-242 AFNNLPKTAQSAFA
+242 TFNNLPKAAPSAFA
-256 KVKQQI
+256 EIKQQI
-262 KDFDSSGYKGL
+262 KDFDASGYK
-273 GDAPLQ
+273 
-279 GLHDAFGSL
+279 
-288 PAVAQTAFA
+288 
-297 KVKLAE
+297 
-303 RNFNRSGYTDSLT
+303 
-316 GTPLQG
+316 
-322 IHDAYINLPRA
+322 
-333 AQTAFGKVVAVAKST
+333 
-348 KAGLGKAIDDGVG
+348 
-361 GEMLYK
+361 
-367 GATKAVEGAQVA
+367 
-379 FAKAKRVS
+379 
-387 DGFSKGLAKTATS
+387 
-400 AQSSFTK
+400 
-407 IRHAARDFSTN
+407 
-418 LGGYNG
+418 G

-445 SAFAKVKQSSRDAL
+445 AEFDKVKQAATNTGSALSRTIKHAKRQSDLNAAF
-459 GVTGRGAAALGS
+459 GV
-471 RLKSVVVSTQ
+471 K
-481 DGKAGKP
+481 GKDTKP

-510 GAAMH
+510 GAAMR

-526 SPLDAAQEKLKH
+526 SPLGAAQEKLKH
-538 LKYAFATVLTYGT
+538 LKYAFATVITYST
-551 IYRVVGLFKTGLTDG
+551 IYRVMGLFKTGLTDG

-586 RAATSLLFLKNS
+586 RAATSLLYLKNS

-603 APLVNALAPA
+603 APLINALAPA

-686 DNSNKDSSSNKKNDS
+686 DNSSKDSSSSKKNPS

-718 GGISDFAKNL
+718 GGIADFAKSL
-728 KDTINKGDWQSLG
+728 KDTIAKGDWQGLG
-741 KMLADKVNGAI
+741 KMLADKVNSTI
-752 DAIDWQGTG
+752 DAIDWQGAG

-788 SRFAQFLDMA
+788 NRFAQFLDMA

-877 FGAIASSFWTAVSKS
+877 FDAIASSFWTAVSKS
-892 FRAAVDVNFGFY
+892 FRASVDVNFGFY

-1177 KPLID
+1177 EPLID

-1264 SRKAEDAFAK
+1264 SRKAEDAFTK

-1299 FFDVTLGFKGIKLPS
+1299 FFAVTLGFKGIKLPS

-1338 NFHVNWNQYAKGGF
+1338 NFHVNWNQYAEGGF

-1359 VARENGS
+1359 IARENGS

-1377 VANNQQIIDGIAR
+1377 VANNQQIIDGITR

>member
-73 RSLSTFTKQLKN
+73 RSLSTFTKQLKS

-165 AMLRVVQQVV
+165 AMLRVVQKVV
-175 TAAETAKAKIDKAL
+175 AAAETAKAKIDKAI
-189 DSGIGGEALYKGSAK
+189 DSGAGGEALYKGATK
-204 TVEGVQSA
+204 TIAGVQSA

-242 AFNNLPKTAQSAFA
+242 AFNNLPEA
-256 KVKQQI
+256 
-262 KDFDSSGYKGL
+262 
-273 GDAPLQ
+273 
-279 GLHDAFGSL
+279 
-288 PAVAQTAFA
+288 
-297 KVKLAE
+297 
-303 RNFNRSGYTDSLT
+303 
-316 GTPLQG
+316 
-322 IHDAYINLPRA
+322 
-333 AQTAFGKVVAVAKST
+333 
-348 KAGLGKAIDDGVG
+348 
-361 GEMLYK
+361 
-367 GATKAVEGAQVA
+367 
-379 FAKAKRVS
+379 
-387 DGFSKGLAKTATS
+387 
-400 AQSSFTK
+400 
-407 IRHAARDFSTN
+407 
-418 LGGYNG
+418 
-424 LGDAPLQ
+424 
-431 GLHDAFSKLPKVAQ
+431 AQ

-471 RLKSVVVSTQ
+471 RLKSAVVSTQ

-510 GAAMH
+510 GAAMR
-515 RLAAAPVKKLL
+515 RLAAAPVKRLL
-526 SPLDAAQEKLKH
+526 PPLDAAQEKLKH

-551 IYRVVGLFKTGLTDG
+551 IYRVIGLFKTGLTDG

-586 RAATSLLFLKNS
+586 RAATSLLYLKNS
-598 IAAAA
+598 IGAAA

-686 DNSNKDSSSNKKNDS
+686 DNSSKDSSSSKKNDS

-707 YGGMFTEEKID
+707 YGGMFTEENID
-718 GGISDFAKNL
+718 GGISDFAKSL
-728 KDTINKGDWQSLG
+728 KDTIAKSDWQGLG
-741 KMLADKVNGAI
+741 KMLADKVNSTI
-752 DAIDWQGTG
+752 DAIDWQGAG

-773 TSYYFLKYTDFAKIG
+773 TAYYFLKYTDFVKIG
-788 SRFAQFLDMA
+788 NRFAQFLNAA
-798 LAQVDFSKAGGLL
+798 LGQVDFSIAGALM

-816 SLLDLIGGFLYGL
+816 ALLDLLGGFLGEL
-829 NWGLVTKSITDFWT
+829 DWGLVTKSISDFWIGYFNEITSWLDQYDWNQIGKIFAQKLHDAIVNMDVSGIANAIRQAFST
-843 GFFDEWSA
+843 GIKSALDFASGFDEIATKYDQLGDHSLKMA
-851 WLDEHDWTDIG
+851 ENVV
-862 EIFQRKLQQAIDNLD
+862 KA
-877 FGAIASSFWTAVSKS
+877 FGMIAGAVVVIKTIKTVTSILS
-892 FRAAVDVNFGFY
+892 PV
-904 DKISDELNAIMELF
+904 ISM
-918 GGAELALGA
+918 LGA
-927 VLCFSGA
+927 VPGLITTIVGA
-934 NIPLG
+934 VNPVTITITAV
-939 LALMAFGAKNLIA
+939 ALILTDLWRTSEGFRN
-952 TAIVN
+952 TV
-957 WGSIET
+957 IE
-963 PVGKVLSTLQVILSG
+963 VGKVLGSSIMDCLADLKDHFAWLLPKLQNLYEHVKPL
-978 AALVVGSLL
+978 LDLL
-987 AFSGA
+987 AR
-992 NIPLGIALMAAGAVN
+992 LAV
-1007 IASNA
+1007 
-1012 ALNWDGCS
+1012 
-1020 DKVKT
+1020 
-1025 VISTITGIV
+1025 IV
-1034 GGALLAIGAIMCFS
+1034 GGTLLNAGIHFITGFLDIAIDVLGLLADAICGVIDWFSGLGSTISQLSKMASDGFGKFKDIWANQIENVKKSWSDGWKDIKTSTSDTLNSLKDTAAKKLSEMAANAAAKFGDIYRSAKDKFS
-1048 GVAMP
+1048 GVKD
-1053 IGITLM
+1053 T
-1059 AAGAAS
+1059 AS
-1065 LASSIALDWSK
+1065 DMFGK
-1076 SAKGVQAAAGTIVSL
+1076 AK
-1091 AGKMSFAIGAILCFS
+1091 
-1106 GVGIPLGIAL
+1106 
-1116 MAAGIGAT
+1116 
-1124 VLGNSMNSQKG
+1124 
-1135 VDWGALGKKMVEVG
+1135 
-1149 EDVVLGFLKGLGW
+1149 
-1162 FVAHSPLEIAWTYIV
+1162 
-1177 KPLID
+1177 D
-1182 AVKKKLGIH
+1182 AV
-1191 SPSTVFADIG
+1191 
-1201 INTVKGLLNGILDGM
+1201 
-1216 KGIADWVKTNVTD
+1216 
-1229 PIVNKAKEGWEDAK
+1229 
-1243 TSTKTAWRDICDS
+1243 
-1256 VKTKGDEM
+1256 
-1264 SRKAEDAFAK
+1264 SRKLE
-1274 AARAAKTKMEDMQ
+1274 
-1287 NKVKN
+1287 NIKN
-1292 AIDKIKK
+1292 AVRSAIDKIKN
-1299 FFDVTLGFKGIKLPS
+1299 FFNITLSFKGIKLPS

-1359 VARENGS
+1359 IARENGS

-1377 VANNQQIIDGIAR
+1377 VANNQQIIDGITR

>member
-1 MPEIEGLQFNVTG
+1 MPDEIEGLQFNVTG

-73 RSLSTFTKQLKN
+73 RSLGTFTKQLKN
-85 MQGEMNGIGQNIGA
+85 MQHEMNGIGQNIGA

-110 QLSSVAREYIVN
+110 QLSGVAREYIVN

-129 SGFDV
+129 HGFDV

-175 TAAETAKAKIDKAL
+175 AAAETAKAKIDKAL

-242 AFNNLPKTAQSAFA
+242 AFSK
-256 KVKQQI
+256 
-262 KDFDSSGYKGL
+262 
-273 GDAPLQ
+273 
-279 GLHDAFGSL
+279 
-288 PAVAQTAFA
+288 
-297 KVKLAE
+297 
-303 RNFNRSGYTDSLT
+303 
-316 GTPLQG
+316 
-322 IHDAYINLPRA
+322 LPRA
-333 AQTAFGKVVAVAKST
+333 AQT
-348 KAGLGKAIDDGVG
+348 
-361 GEMLYK
+361 
-367 GATKAVEGAQVA
+367 
-379 FAKAKRVS
+379 
-387 DGFSKGLAKTATS
+387 
-400 AQSSFTK
+400 
-407 IRHAARDFSTN
+407 
-418 LGGYNG
+418 
-424 LGDAPLQ
+424 
-431 GLHDAFSKLPKVAQ
+431 
-445 SAFAKVKQSSRDAL
+445 AFAKVKQSSRDAL
-459 GVTGRGAAALGS
+459 GVTGRGAVALGS
-471 RLKSVVVSTQ
+471 RLKSAVVSTQ

-488 QLRDWTRL
+488 QLREWTRL

-510 GAAMH
+510 GTAMH

-526 SPLDAAQEKLKH
+526 PPLDAAQEKLKH

-551 IYRVVGLFKTGLTDG
+551 IYRVMGLFKTGLTDG

-579 QFAASMD
+579 QFASSMD
-586 RAATSLLFLKNS
+586 RAATSLLYLKNS

-686 DNSNKDSSSNKKNDS
+686 DNSSKDSSFSKKNDS

-752 DAIDWQGTG
+752 DAIDWQGAG

-788 SRFAQFLDMA
+788 NRFAQFLDMA

-877 FGAIASSFWTAVSKS
+877 FDAIASSFWTAVSKS

-939 LALMAFGAKNLIA
+939 LALMAFGAKNLVA
-952 TAIVN
+952 TAVVN

-963 PVGKVLSTLQVILSG
+963 PVGKVLSTLQIILSG

-1162 FVAHSPLEIAWTYIV
+1162 FVAHSPLEIAGTYIV

-1359 VARENGS
+1359 IARENGS

-1377 VANNQQIIDGIAR
+1377 VANNQQIVDGITR

>member
-73 RSLSTFTKQLKN
+73 RSLSTFTKQLKS

-156 AENTREPVS
+156 VENTREPVS

-175 TAAETAKAKIDKAL
+175 AAAETAKAKIDKAL
-189 DSGIGGEALYKGSAK
+189 DSGIGGEALYKGATK
-204 TVEGVQSA
+204 TIAGVQSA
-212 FAKIKQ
+212 FAKVKQ
-218 AAKEFN
+218 QIKEFN

-242 AFNNLPKTAQSAFA
+242 AFNNLPKAAQSAFG
-256 KVKQQI
+256 KVKQ
-262 KDFDSSGYKGL
+262 
-273 GDAPLQ
+273 APR
-279 GLHDAFGSL
+279 G
-288 PAVAQTAFA
+288 
-297 KVKLAE
+297 
-303 RNFNRSGYTDSLT
+303 
-316 GTPLQG
+316 
-322 IHDAYINLPRA
+322 
-333 AQTAFGKVVAVAKST
+333 
-348 KAGLGKAIDDGVG
+348 
-361 GEMLYK
+361 
-367 GATKAVEGAQVA
+367 
-379 FAKAKRVS
+379 
-387 DGFSKGLAKTATS
+387 
-400 AQSSFTK
+400 
-407 IRHAARDFSTN
+407 
-418 LGGYNG
+418 
-424 LGDAPLQ
+424 
-431 GLHDAFSKLPKVAQ
+431 
-445 SAFAKVKQSSRDAL
+445 AL
-459 GVTGRGAAALGS
+459 GVAGRAGVYAGAK
-471 RLKSVVVSTQ
+471 LKSAFVSTPG
-481 DGKAGKP
+481 GKDAKP

-496 NALLGKVTANAGKA
+496 NALLSKVTANAGKA
-510 GAAMH
+510 GAAMR

-526 SPLDAAQEKLKH
+526 PPLDAAQEKLKH

-551 IYRVVGLFKTGLTDG
+551 IYRVIGLFKTGLTDG

-586 RAATSLLFLKNS
+586 SAATSLLYLKNS

-686 DNSNKDSSSNKKNDS
+686 DNSSKDSNSSKKNPS

-741 KMLADKVNGAI
+741 KMLADKVNSTI
-752 DAIDWQGTG
+752 DAIDWQGAG

-773 TSYYFLKYTDFAKIG
+773 TAYYFLKYTDFVKIG
-788 SRFAQFLDMA
+788 NRFAQFLNAA
-798 LAQVDFSKAGGLL
+798 LGQVDFSIAGALM

-816 SLLDLIGGFLYGL
+816 ALLDLLGGFLGEL
-829 NWGLVTKSITDFWT
+829 DWGLVTKSISDFWIGYFNEITSWLDQYDWNQIGKIFAQKLHDAIVNMDVSGIANAIRQAFST
-843 GFFDEWSA
+843 GIKSALDFASGFDEIATKYDQLGDHSLKMA
-851 WLDEHDWTDIG
+851 ENVV
-862 EIFQRKLQQAIDNLD
+862 KA
-877 FGAIASSFWTAVSKS
+877 FGMIAGAMVVIKTIKTVTSILSPV
-892 FRAAVDVNFGFY
+892 
-904 DKISDELNAIMELF
+904 ISM
-918 GGAELALGA
+918 LGA
-927 VLCFSGA
+927 VPGLITTIVGA
-934 NIPLG
+934 VNPVTITITAV
-939 LALMAFGAKNLIA
+939 ALILTDLWRTSEGFRN
-952 TAIVN
+952 TV
-957 WGSIET
+957 IE
-963 PVGKVLSTLQVILSG
+963 VGKVLGSSIMDCLADLKDHFAWLLPKLQNLYEHVKPL
-978 AALVVGSLL
+978 LDLL
-987 AFSGA
+987 AR
-992 NIPLGIALMAAGAVN
+992 LAV
-1007 IASNA
+1007 
-1012 ALNWDGCS
+1012 
-1020 DKVKT
+1020 
-1025 VISTITGIV
+1025 IV
-1034 GGALLAIGAIMCFS
+1034 GGTLLNAGIHFITGFLDIAIDVLGLLADAICGVIDWFSGLGSTISQLPKMASDGFGKFKDIWANQIENVKKSWSDGWKNIKTSTSDTLNSLKDTAAKKLSEMAANAAAKFGDIYRSAKDKFS
-1048 GVAMP
+1048 GVRD
-1053 IGITLM
+1053 T
-1059 AAGAAS
+1059 AS
-1065 LASSIALDWSK
+1065 DMFGK
-1076 SAKGVQAAAGTIVSL
+1076 AK
-1091 AGKMSFAIGAILCFS
+1091 
-1106 GVGIPLGIAL
+1106 
-1116 MAAGIGAT
+1116 
-1124 VLGNSMNSQKG
+1124 
-1135 VDWGALGKKMVEVG
+1135 
-1149 EDVVLGFLKGLGW
+1149 
-1162 FVAHSPLEIAWTYIV
+1162 
-1177 KPLID
+1177 D
-1182 AVKKKLGIH
+1182 AV
-1191 SPSTVFADIG
+1191 
-1201 INTVKGLLNGILDGM
+1201 
-1216 KGIADWVKTNVTD
+1216 
-1229 PIVNKAKEGWEDAK
+1229 
-1243 TSTKTAWRDICDS
+1243 
-1256 VKTKGDEM
+1256 
-1264 SRKAEDAFAK
+1264 SRKL
-1274 AARAAKTKMEDMQ
+1274 EDM
-1287 NKVKN
+1287 KN
-1292 AIDKIKK
+1292 AVRSAIDKIKN
-1299 FFDVTLGFKGIKLPS
+1299 FFNITLGFKGIKLPS

-1359 VARENGS
+1359 IARENGS

-1377 VANNQQIIDGIAR
+1377 VANNQQIIDGITR

>member
-62 FLSDLKKLTQS
+62 FLSDLKKLMQS
-73 RSLSTFTKQLKN
+73 RSLSTFTKQLKS

-156 AENTREPVS
+156 VENTREPVS

-175 TAAETAKAKIDKAL
+175 AAAETAKAKIDKAI
-189 DSGIGGEALYKGSAK
+189 DSGAGGEALYKGATK
-204 TVEGVQSA
+204 TIAGVQSA

-242 AFNNLPKTAQSAFA
+242 AF
-256 KVKQQI
+256 
-262 KDFDSSGYKGL
+262 
-273 GDAPLQ
+273 
-279 GLHDAFGSL
+279 
-288 PAVAQTAFA
+288 
-297 KVKLAE
+297 
-303 RNFNRSGYTDSLT
+303 
-316 GTPLQG
+316 
-322 IHDAYINLPRA
+322 
-333 AQTAFGKVVAVAKST
+333 
-348 KAGLGKAIDDGVG
+348 
-361 GEMLYK
+361 
-367 GATKAVEGAQVA
+367 
-379 FAKAKRVS
+379 
-387 DGFSKGLAKTATS
+387 
-400 AQSSFTK
+400 
-407 IRHAARDFSTN
+407 
-418 LGGYNG
+418 
-424 LGDAPLQ
+424 
-431 GLHDAFSKLPKVAQ
+431 SKLPKVAQ
-445 SAFAKVKQSSRDAL
+445 AAFDKVKLAATNTGSALSRTINHAKRQSDLNAAF
-459 GVTGRGAAALGS
+459 GV
-471 RLKSVVVSTQ
+471 K
-481 DGKAGKP
+481 GKDTKP

-496 NALLGKVTANAGKA
+496 NALLGKVTANAGKVTANAGKA
-510 GAAMH
+510 GAAMR

-538 LKYAFATVLTYGT
+538 LKYAFATVITYGT
-551 IYRVVGLFKTGLTDG
+551 IYRVMGLFKTGLTDG

-586 RAATSLLFLKNS
+586 RAATSLLYLKNS
-598 IAAAA
+598 IGAAA
-603 APLVNALAPA
+603 APLINALAPA

-686 DNSNKDSSSNKKNDS
+686 DNSSKDSSSSKNNDS

-707 YGGMFTEEKID
+707 YGGMFTEENID

-741 KMLADKVNGAI
+741 KMLADKVNSAI
-752 DAIDWQGTG
+752 DAIDWQGAG

-788 SRFAQFLDMA
+788 NRFAQFLDMA

-877 FGAIASSFWTAVSKS
+877 FDAIASSFWTAVSKS

-1177 KPLID
+1177 EPLID

-1264 SRKAEDAFAK
+1264 SRKAEDAFTK

-1299 FFDVTLGFKGIKLPS
+1299 FFDVTLRFKGIKLPS

-1359 VARENGS
+1359 IARENGS

-1377 VANNQQIIDGIAR
+1377 VANNQQIIDGITR

>member
-73 RSLSTFTKQLKN
+73 RSLSTFTKQLKS

-156 AENTREPVS
+156 AENTRESVS
-165 AMLRVVQQVV
+165 AMLRVVQKVV
-175 TAAETAKAKIDKAL
+175 AAAETAKAKIDKAI
-189 DSGIGGEALYKGSAK
+189 DSGAGGEALYKGATK
-204 TVEGVQSA
+204 TIAGVQSA
-212 FAKIKQ
+212 FAKVKQ
-218 AAKEFN
+218 QIKEFN

-233 STPLQGLHD
+233 NTPLQGLHD
-242 AFNNLPKTAQSAFA
+242 AFNNLPKA
-256 KVKQQI
+256 
-262 KDFDSSGYKGL
+262 
-273 GDAPLQ
+273 
-279 GLHDAFGSL
+279 
-288 PAVAQTAFA
+288 
-297 KVKLAE
+297 
-303 RNFNRSGYTDSLT
+303 
-316 GTPLQG
+316 
-322 IHDAYINLPRA
+322 
-333 AQTAFGKVVAVAKST
+333 
-348 KAGLGKAIDDGVG
+348 
-361 GEMLYK
+361 
-367 GATKAVEGAQVA
+367 
-379 FAKAKRVS
+379 
-387 DGFSKGLAKTATS
+387 
-400 AQSSFTK
+400 
-407 IRHAARDFSTN
+407 
-418 LGGYNG
+418 
-424 LGDAPLQ
+424 
-431 GLHDAFSKLPKVAQ
+431 AQ

-459 GVTGRGAAALGS
+459 GVTGHGAAALGS
-471 RLKSVVVSTQ
+471 RLKSAVVSTQ

-488 QLRDWTRL
+488 QLREWTRL

-515 RLAAAPVKKLL
+515 RLTAAPVKKLL
-526 SPLDAAQEKLKH
+526 PPLDAAQEKLKH

-551 IYRVVGLFKTGLTDG
+551 IYRVMGLFKTGLTDG

-586 RAATSLLFLKNS
+586 SAATSLLYLKNS

-603 APLVNALAPA
+603 APLINALAPA

-647 QTKYAEAVK
+647 QTKYTEAVK

-666 KKADE
+666 KRADE

-686 DNSNKDSSSNKKNDS
+686 DNSSKDSSSSKKNDS

-741 KMLADKVNGAI
+741 KMLADKVNSAI
-752 DAIDWQGTG
+752 DAIDWQGAG

-788 SRFAQFLDMA
+788 NRFAQFLDMA

-851 WLDEHDWTDIG
+851 WLDEHDWTNIG

-877 FGAIASSFWTAVSKS
+877 FDAIASSFWTAVSKS

-904 DKISDELNAIMELF
+904 DKISDELNAIVELF

-1091 AGKMSFAIGAILCFS
+1091 TGKMSFAIGAILCFS

-1177 KPLID
+1177 EPLID

-1359 VARENGS
+1359 IARENGS

-1377 VANNQQIIDGIAR
+1377 VANNQQIIDGITR

>member
-62 FLSDLKKLTQS
+62 FLSELKKLTQS
-73 RSLSTFTKQLKN
+73 RSLSTFTKQLKS

-110 QLSSVAREYIVN
+110 QLSSAAREYIVN

-134 HSPSRVMAAIGKFL
+134 HSPSRVMAVIGKFL

-156 AENTREPVS
+156 AENTRESVS

-175 TAAETAKAKIDKAL
+175 AAAETAKAKIDKAL

-233 STPLQGLHD
+233 STPLQGLYD
-242 AFNNLPKTAQSAFA
+242 AFNNLPKA
-256 KVKQQI
+256 
-262 KDFDSSGYKGL
+262 
-273 GDAPLQ
+273 
-279 GLHDAFGSL
+279 
-288 PAVAQTAFA
+288 
-297 KVKLAE
+297 
-303 RNFNRSGYTDSLT
+303 
-316 GTPLQG
+316 
-322 IHDAYINLPRA
+322 
-333 AQTAFGKVVAVAKST
+333 
-348 KAGLGKAIDDGVG
+348 
-361 GEMLYK
+361 
-367 GATKAVEGAQVA
+367 
-379 FAKAKRVS
+379 
-387 DGFSKGLAKTATS
+387 
-400 AQSSFTK
+400 
-407 IRHAARDFSTN
+407 
-418 LGGYNG
+418 
-424 LGDAPLQ
+424 
-431 GLHDAFSKLPKVAQ
+431 AQ

-459 GVTGRGAAALGS
+459 GKTKQGA
-471 RLKSVVVSTQ
+471 VVSTQ

-510 GAAMH
+510 GAAMR
-515 RLAAAPVKKLL
+515 RLAAAPVKRLL

-551 IYRVVGLFKTGLTDG
+551 IYRVMGLFKTGLTDG

-586 RAATSLLFLKNS
+586 RAATSLLYLKNS

-603 APLVNALAPA
+603 APLINALAPA

-686 DNSNKDSSSNKKNDS
+686 DNSSKDSSSSKKNPS

-718 GGISDFAKNL
+718 GGIADFAKSL
-728 KDTINKGDWQSLG
+728 KDTIAKGDWQGLG
-741 KMLADKVNGAI
+741 KMLADKVNSTI
-752 DAIDWQGTG
+752 DAIDWQGAG

-773 TSYYFLKYTDFAKIG
+773 TAYYFLKYTDFVKIG
-788 SRFAQFLDMA
+788 NRFAQFLNAA
-798 LAQVDFSKAGGLL
+798 LGQVDFSIAGALM

-816 SLLDLIGGFLYGL
+816 ALLDLLGGFLGEL
-829 NWGLVTKSITDFWT
+829 DWGLVTKSISDFWIGYFNEITSWLDQYDWNQIGKIFAQKLHDAIVNMDVSGIANAIRQAFST
-843 GFFDEWSA
+843 GIKSALDFASGFDEIATKYDQLGDHSLKMA
-851 WLDEHDWTDIG
+851 ENVV
-862 EIFQRKLQQAIDNLD
+862 KA
-877 FGAIASSFWTAVSKS
+877 FGMIAGAMVVIKTIKTVTSILSPV
-892 FRAAVDVNFGFY
+892 
-904 DKISDELNAIMELF
+904 ISM
-918 GGAELALGA
+918 LGA
-927 VLCFSGA
+927 VPGLITTIVGA
-934 NIPLG
+934 VNPVTITITAV
-939 LALMAFGAKNLIA
+939 ALILTDLWRTSEGFRN
-952 TAIVN
+952 TV
-957 WGSIET
+957 IE
-963 PVGKVLSTLQVILSG
+963 VGKVLGSSIMDCLADLKDHFAWLLPKLQNLYEHVKPL
-978 AALVVGSLL
+978 LDLL
-987 AFSGA
+987 AR
-992 NIPLGIALMAAGAVN
+992 LAV
-1007 IASNA
+1007 
-1012 ALNWDGCS
+1012 
-1020 DKVKT
+1020 
-1025 VISTITGIV
+1025 IV
-1034 GGALLAIGAIMCFS
+1034 GGTLLNAGIHFITGFLDIAIDVLGLLADAICGVIDWFSGLGSTISQLPKMASDGFGKFKDIWANQIEYVKKSWSDGWKNIKTSTSDTLNSLKDTAAKKLSEMAANAAAKFGDIYRSAKDKFS
-1048 GVAMP
+1048 GVRD
-1053 IGITLM
+1053 T
-1059 AAGAAS
+1059 AS
-1065 LASSIALDWSK
+1065 DMFGK
-1076 SAKGVQAAAGTIVSL
+1076 AK
-1091 AGKMSFAIGAILCFS
+1091 
-1106 GVGIPLGIAL
+1106 
-1116 MAAGIGAT
+1116 
-1124 VLGNSMNSQKG
+1124 
-1135 VDWGALGKKMVEVG
+1135 
-1149 EDVVLGFLKGLGW
+1149 
-1162 FVAHSPLEIAWTYIV
+1162 
-1177 KPLID
+1177 D
-1182 AVKKKLGIH
+1182 AV
-1191 SPSTVFADIG
+1191 
-1201 INTVKGLLNGILDGM
+1201 
-1216 KGIADWVKTNVTD
+1216 
-1229 PIVNKAKEGWEDAK
+1229 
-1243 TSTKTAWRDICDS
+1243 
-1256 VKTKGDEM
+1256 
-1264 SRKAEDAFAK
+1264 SRKLEDMK
-1274 AARAAKTKMEDMQ
+1274 NAARS
-1287 NKVKN
+1287 
-1292 AIDKIKK
+1292 AIDKIKN
-1299 FFDVTLGFKGIKLPS
+1299 FFNITLGFKGIKLPS

-1352 PDEGELY
+1352 PDVGEMFI
-1359 VARENGS
+1359 ARENGA
-1366 EMIGRMGNKNV
+1366 EMVGRMGNKNAV
-1377 VANNQQIIDGIAR
+1377 VNNEQIIDGIAR

-1417 TGISIGDITNAA
+1417 TGISIGDITSAA

>member
-62 FLSDLKKLTQS
+62 FLSDLKKLMQS
-73 RSLSTFTKQLKN
+73 RSLSTFTKQLKS

-156 AENTREPVS
+156 VENTREPVS

-175 TAAETAKAKIDKAL
+175 AAAETAKAKIDKAIE
-189 DSGIGGEALYKGSAK
+189 SGAGGEALYKGATK
-204 TVEGVQSA
+204 TLAGVQSS

-218 AAKEFN
+218 QIKEFN
-224 RSGYSDSLG
+224 RSGYSDFLG

-242 AFNNLPKTAQSAFA
+242 AFNNLPKAAQSAFA
-256 KVKQQI
+256 KIKHQI
-262 KDFDSSGYKGL
+262 KDFDASGYKGL

-279 GLHDAFGSL
+279 GLHDTFS
-288 PAVAQTAFA
+288 
-297 KVKLAE
+297 K
-303 RNFNRSGYTDSLT
+303 
-316 GTPLQG
+316 
-322 IHDAYINLPRA
+322 LPRA
-333 AQTAFGKVVAVAKST
+333 AQTAF
-348 KAGLGKAIDDGVG
+348 D
-361 GEMLYK
+361 
-367 GATKAVEGAQVA
+367 
-379 FAKAKRVS
+379 
-387 DGFSKGLAKTATS
+387 
-400 AQSSFTK
+400 
-407 IRHAARDFSTN
+407 
-418 LGGYNG
+418 
-424 LGDAPLQ
+424 
-431 GLHDAFSKLPKVAQ
+431 
-445 SAFAKVKQSSRDAL
+445 KVKQAATNTGSALSRTINHAKRQSDLNAAF
-459 GVTGRGAAALGS
+459 GV
-471 RLKSVVVSTQ
+471 K
-481 DGKAGKP
+481 GKDTKP

-510 GAAMH
+510 GAAMR

-526 SPLDAAQEKLKH
+526 SPLGAAQEKLKH
-538 LKYAFATVLTYGT
+538 LKYAFATVITYGT
-551 IYRVVGLFKTGLTDG
+551 IYRVMGLFKTGLTDG

-586 RAATSLLFLKNS
+586 RAATSLLYLKNS
-598 IAAAA
+598 IGAAA
-603 APLVNALAPA
+603 APLINALAPA

-686 DNSNKDSSSNKKNDS
+686 DNSSKDSSSSKKNDS

-718 GGISDFAKNL
+718 GGIADFAKSL
-728 KDTINKGDWQSLG
+728 KDTIAKGDWQGLG
-741 KMLADKVNGAI
+741 KMLADKVNSTI
-752 DAIDWQGTG
+752 DAIDWQGAG

-788 SRFAQFLDMA
+788 NRFAQFLDMA

-862 EIFQRKLQQAIDNLD
+862 EIFQRKLQQAIDNLGMD
-877 FGAIASSFWTAVSKS
+877 DIASSFWRAFNKS
-892 FRAAVDVNFGFY
+892 VDAAVDFNNGFY
-904 DKISDELNAIMELF
+904 ENISQELNGIM
-918 GGAELALGA
+918 
-927 VLCFSGA
+927 
-934 NIPLG
+934 
-939 LALMAFGAKNLIA
+939 IA
-952 TAIVN
+952 
-957 WGSIET
+957 
-963 PVGKVLSTLQVILSG
+963 LSG
-978 AALVVGSLL
+978 AAVGVGAIL

-992 NIPLGIALMAAGAVN
+992 NITLGLAMMAWGGWEGYQAIKANWDSAMIDPVQKVVNTVLGILAPAQMAIGAILAFSGASLPLGIALMAAGAVEL
-1007 IASNA
+1007 ASIA
-1012 ALNWDGCS
+1012 ALNWSGLS
-1020 DKVKT
+1020 SNVKS
-1025 VISTITGIV
+1025 VISTIAAFA
-1034 GGALLAIGAIMCFS
+1034 GGALLAL
-1048 GVAMP
+1048 GVVLTMTGVMLP
-1053 IGITLM
+1053 LGIALI
-1059 AAGAAS
+1059 AAGA
-1065 LASSIALDWSK
+1065 IALVTSVALNWNKVKDGTS
-1076 SAKGVQAAAGTIVSL
+1076 GVLGTILSTASKALLPLGIIL
-1091 AGKMSFAIGAILCFS
+1091 ALTGVALPLGIALIAVGAISLVAQKKLNWDS
-1106 GVGIPLGIAL
+1106 IGDKIKSILGTILGVVSKALLPLGAFLALTGVALPLGIAL
-1116 MAAGIGAT
+1116 MAAG
-1124 VLGNSMNSQKG
+1124 
-1135 VDWGALGKKMVEVG
+1135 
-1149 EDVVLGFLKGLGW
+1149 
-1162 FVAHSPLEIAWTYIV
+1162 
-1177 KPLID
+1177 
-1182 AVKKKLGIH
+1182 AVSL
-1191 SPSTVFADIG
+1191 A
-1201 INTVKGLLNGILDGM
+1201 
-1216 KGIADWVKTNVTD
+1216 
-1229 PIVNKAKEGWEDAK
+1229 KAKKPDWDTMKKNVGSALDNAK
-1243 TSTKTAWRDICDS
+1243 KTADDKLSKLKKAFSDAADAASKAWGDI
-1256 VKTKGDEM
+1256 KL
-1264 SRKAEDAFAK
+1264 
-1274 AARAAKTKMEDMQ
+1274 
-1287 NKVKN
+1287 
-1292 AIDKIKK
+1292 K
-1299 FFDVTLGFKGIKLPS
+1299 FGQIKLPS
-1314 ISVSWDTAS
+1314 IKTIWS
-1323 AVGQALSKLG
+1323 AATGALAQFI
-1333 MPGVP
+1333 PGLP
-1338 NFHVNWNQYAKGGF
+1338 SFSLDWNYYAKGGF
-1352 PDEGELY
+1352 PDVGEMFI
-1359 VARENGS
+1359 ARENGA
-1366 EMIGRMGNKNV
+1366 EMVGRMGNKNA
-1377 VANNQQIIDGIAR
+1377 VANNEQIVEGIAR